1 MNKIYKL
8 KFDKRRNELV
18 VVSEITVGMGK
29 EKSTGHLADLTA
41 LSPFRKLLGTLTP
54 LAFLTGLVIS
64 LFPGMSLA
72 AGLPT
77 GGQVVGG
84 QGSIS
89 TSGNQ
94 MTIHQQTQNMA
105 TNWQSFNIGK
115 NNTVQFVQ
123 PDSSSVALNRVTGT
137 SGSQIMGTLKANG
150 QVFILNPNGVLFGK
164 DARVNVAGLVAST
177 KNINTADFMK
187 GQYTLSGEGNPGA
200 QVINQG
206 SLTTTKGGY
215 IVLAGERVSNSGSV
229 SAPSGKVMLAAGKT
243 VTLQLDNGGL
253 TSVSVDGS
261 VVNALVENRGLI
273 SATDGRVYLTAK
285 GQNMLLNT
293 VVNNSGTVE
302 AKGLASR
309 GGEIVLDGGDSGVVS
324 QSGQLLADSQTGQ
337 GGKITLEGQNIH
349 LAANSLT
356 SATGKAGGGEVFVG
370 GGWQGKDSRIKN
382 ASKVVMDKAA
392 SVDVSAT
399 DTGDGG
405 TAVLWSDDYT
415 NFRGTILARGGAQ
428 SGNGGQ
434 VETSSHNNLQA
445 FGAVDTSA
453 QSGHGGDWLLDPTDV
468 TIVSA
473 GDDITDNTNITE
485 TGKGTAQ
492 SLDTDTDHIFSPSA
506 SGAQILNTSIENQL
520 NNGTNV
526 TVRTSGTDTEGESGN
541 ITLNAAV
548 AKTNG
553 ADAALTLEADGNI
566 TINNNITSTAGKL
579 DISLLGAGSNTG
591 SVWVLNST
599 LNSNG
604 GNITLDQLDHKVS
617 TAEGTQINQNAL
629 GVKISNSTLN
639 TSGPGN
645 STGDITIRAY
655 NPGVNL
661 GANEYVN
668 TVRNGGALLEVSGN
682 SSLNSG
688 NITLSGEQSG
698 SVAQSLPVFINGA
711 TMTASG
717 DINISGKG
725 MNNARPAQIE
735 LRNTG
740 NVLTA
745 GNSITII
752 NDSVGNRGDV
762 LFSSSEGEGAILKA
776 REVSVKASHNV
787 TMVNATVASATNA
800 TLNADGNIT
809 LNGANV
815 TGNGNI
821 SLLGA
826 GNSTARIQ
834 VLNSTLNSNGG
845 DITLDQLNHSTTS
858 EDGTTVTSPNAMTVK
873 VSNSTLNTTN
883 TSTSAKGNISIRA
896 YNPNVNLSASAYNN
910 TVRNSGAMIEVS
922 GNSTL
927 TGDYVTL
934 HTDLT
939 GGNARGLPVYLNATN
954 ITADNDISLT
964 GRSQSV
970 TTTQTGADGTET
982 SVTASPDTV
991 QIELR
996 GAGNSLTSINGN
1008 ITIKNDG
1015 SSIADGVF
1023 LNGTAD
1029 AKVAL
1034 NAVNGTIILTGSSVN
1049 GTGVNV
1055 QNATLN
1061 ATKAVIRGNSTSDT
1075 TSGSG
1080 FSLTNVTLGSSL
1092 SDLTNVTLSSAG
1104 SGAGAINILDSSVVN
1119 SSNRDTLLNMTI
1131 ENLTSV
1137 NMDGTAIYNNATAW
1151 NKSYETETNPNA
1163 GWIFENTSV
1172 NASSADLKGVGFIN
1186 AAINISNGSLNIT
1199 NNGAA
1204 VLSDSNVTVS
1214 GGNISIVS
1222 GAGKADLTNATLNS
1236 SSGAVSV
1243 TAQNGDLTLGA
1254 GNISAANNITLNA
1267 AAGVVSIGAANLT
1280 SVNGGINING
1290 AAAGGGTGIAITGSS
1305 SDKANISAENG
1316 TVSLNGTS
1324 VSGSGLKL
1332 DNVVLNSANAAFTGS
1347 SSDSGTGFSL
1357 TNTTLQGNLADLNN
1371 VTLSSAGSGASVT
1384 NILDNTVV
1392 NTTNRDTL
1400 LNMSIE
1406 NMTQIDMNGDTAFN
1420 GTGAWEKDYGKA
1432 DNPYSGWIFNNTSIN
1447 ASSVNVAG
1455 VGFINSTLNISSGG
1469 LDIHNNGSVILTN
1482 NNVTVMN
1489 GSVNLS
1495 SANGSIALDSG
1506 NISASGNISIHGN
1519 ASVSASG
1526 TLLNGTDIN
1535 ISGIEGVSLV
1545 SANVSGGNISISTQ
1559 NGTVSVTGSDAQ
1571 NRTVLNATDNIT
1583 IDGNQSIS
1591 GSGYAVT
1598 LNQADLTSDNGSV
1611 SITGYNSGSGATGGV
1626 SLANV
1631 NITSMNGSGI
1641 TLNGTTTSTSE
1652 SARSGIMVNGGVNI
1666 TANSTNGIIYM
1677 DAKRNA
1683 LTNNNN
1689 YDYYHYGAMNWNG
1702 NNSVSAAEINLHG
1715 HDTVGAGI
1723 MFGDYTAYAYRGGY
1737 QVNITFTGNT
1747 TINGQGGLYGI
1758 LLSNKNSYS
1767 GTPSSLTFN
1776 NGNVELLAK
1785 GDKGIFANNIK
1796 AAYVPGAIPAEF
1808 KYVLNNATLNIVTT
1822 STNGGFGKS
1831 NINMAIQGDGNVSVT
1846 GHSSGSNAGVDT
1858 SILNTNS
1865 LNGSLA
1871 LTGSSASGI
1880 GVLVAP
1886 NKSYKDVTITG
1897 TSSTGN
1903 GVVIQNNVTISGGQ
1917 VNGTSGSASGRGAG
1931 VVVNG
1936 QTHEFTDIAIVGQS
1950 AGSGHGVTVN
1960 SISGENVAICG
1971 TSTGSGNGVQLNNSV
1986 ISGVDITGSADNGN
2000 GIGVAGSDVTL
2011 SGTTLSGSSDNGS
2024 GVVLNSAV
2032 SADNNTVVTGNSAS
2046 GSGVVVSAGVSGAV
2060 VNGTSEAGSGVVLD
2074 GGDVSNAILQGVS
2087 TTGSGVEIAGNVSLD
2102 DVSAEAVS
2110 GTSTEGNGLLLSDG
2124 ASVGITGFLTS
2135 EPVTAPVELGGSS
2148 VNGSGVATSGNVSI
2162 SGVVLNGSA
2171 TTDEGVGVTLG
2182 GNLTIADN
2190 ISGVNA
2196 SATGNGTALVLDNAT
2211 INASGYADNGDN
2223 FSIDATVTGDGTAI
2237 STTGE
2242 NTLTS
2247 VILNGT
2253 GTGNGSAVVINGTLS
2268 TDKDII
2274 ATSQGANGTGLE
2286 LSGGTLTGTAS
2297 DGSPVNITVN
2307 AGDTGTVVHVSD
2319 GDSELSNVNLTA
2331 GVNNG
2336 TTLDVSGNLTS
2347 NVDITVSTGNGT
2359 ALNFSGGSIQGAPDA
2374 TVTVNASATGDTGSA
2389 VKVEDGNTGALNS
2402 VILNASAT
2410 DGNAVSVG
2418 GTLNT
2423 EDADINTQ
2431 VNGNGTALHVNG
2443 GTIQSAGNTTV
2454 NATAAT
2460 GQSVVV
2466 NNGML
2471 NSEREG
2477 DLIVSAT
2484 TETDDPAVNISGN
2497 SGVTNSQISGQN
2509 NGSGSAVV
2517 ISGSLISDGGG
2528 EIIGQTVNGSAV
2540 EVMGD
2545 TTVSGIALTGSATGS
2560 GAGVT
2565 VSGENTTLTDT
2576 TVSGTTA
2583 DGTGVKVTGSLTSKG
2598 STTVNGNATGT
2609 GSGVDVSGDVTGGS
2623 INGSATG
2630 SGAGVTVSG
2639 ENTTLTDTTV
2649 SGTTADGTGVKVTG
2663 NLTSEGSTTV
2673 NGNATGT
2680 GSGVD
2685 VSGSVGG
2692 GQLSGSSVDGV
2703 GIRFN
2708 DTARL
2713 SGTTVSG
2720 SSQSGAGISSEG
2732 NVQLNNV
2739 QLNASSVS
2747 GPDLSISGSLSY
2759 DRGTNIEASTISG
2772 RDSMLSETAL
2782 PLPALRQGAVN
2793 ADISRMNQPELDG
2806 FHDAGTPAVP
2816 VKEYRAL
2823 PRNVNISICSSEGDC
2838 ESFSLSS
2845 SPKDKTHISRMDA
2858 LLSDGSRVKCEGGHC
2873 RYISA
2878 QSSEEK
2884 K

>member
-94 MTIHQQTQNMA
+94 MTIHQQTQNMT

-910 TVRNSGAMIEVS
+910 TVRNGGAMIEVS

-939 GGNARGLPVYLNATN
+939 GGNAGGLPVYLNATN

-964 GRSQSV
+964 GMSQSV

-982 SVTASPDTV
+982 SVTASPDTA

-1137 NMDGTAIYNNATAW
+1137 NMNGTAIYNNATAW

-1172 NASSADLKGVGFIN
+1172 NASSAELSGVGFIN

-1204 VLSDSNVTVS
+1204 VLSDSTVNVSS
-1214 GGNISIVS
+1214 GNVSIVS
-1222 GAGKADLTNATLNS
+1222 GAGKADLAKTNITAQGNITLTTPGQADLTNGTLNSSSGAVSVMAQGGDFLLGAGNISAVNDITLNASGKADLTNGTLNSSEGNISVSAVSTTSADGISLSDNGNISAANGTVTLQGSSATGAGVRVSNAAIYAQKAVISGNSSTGYGFSLTNVTLGSSLSDLTNVTLSSAGSGAGAINILDSSVVNSSNRDTLLNMTIGGMTTVDMSGTAIYENATQAWVQDYGNASAPNNGWIFSNTSVNAASADLKGVGFNHSNLTINNGSLNITNNASSSLADNNITVTNGSFSVLAKAGSLSLSGTNITANNISVQVNRGGVLLNGAVVSSAVGGVDVVAGLGDINLSTSGITANTDISLRAMSGGVDLTNATLNS

-1243 TAQNGDLTLGA
+1243 TAKDGDFLLGA

-1267 AAGVVSIGAANLT
+1267 S
-1280 SVNGGINING
+1280 
-1290 AAAGGGTGIAITGSS
+1290 
-1305 SDKANISAENG
+1305 
-1316 TVSLNGTS
+1316 
-1324 VSGSGLKL
+1324 
-1332 DNVVLNSANAAFTGS
+1332 
-1347 SSDSGTGFSL
+1347 
-1357 TNTTLQGNLADLNN
+1357 
-1371 VTLSSAGSGASVT
+1371 
-1384 NILDNTVV
+1384 
-1392 NTTNRDTL
+1392 
-1400 LNMSIE
+1400 
-1406 NMTQIDMNGDTAFN
+1406 
-1420 GTGAWEKDYGKA
+1420 GKA
-1432 DNPYSGWIFNNTSIN
+1432 D
-1447 ASSVNVAG
+1447 
-1455 VGFINSTLNISSGG
+1455 
-1469 LDIHNNGSVILTN
+1469 LTN
-1482 NNVTVMN
+1482 
-1489 GSVNLS
+1489 G
-1495 SANGSIALDSG
+1495 
-1506 NISASGNISIHGN
+1506 
-1519 ASVSASG
+1519 
-1526 TLLNGTDIN
+1526 
-1535 ISGIEGVSLV
+1535 
-1545 SANVSGGNISISTQ
+1545 
-1559 NGTVSVTGSDAQ
+1559 
-1571 NRTVLNATDNIT
+1571 
-1583 IDGNQSIS
+1583 
-1591 GSGYAVT
+1591 
-1598 LNQADLTSDNGSV
+1598 
-1611 SITGYNSGSGATGGV
+1611 
-1626 SLANV
+1626 
-1631 NITSMNGSGI
+1631 
-1641 TLNGTTTSTSE
+1641 
-1652 SARSGIMVNGGVNI
+1652 
-1666 TANSTNGIIYM
+1666 
-1677 DAKRNA
+1677 
-1683 LTNNNN
+1683 
-1689 YDYYHYGAMNWNG
+1689 
-1702 NNSVSAAEINLHG
+1702 
-1715 HDTVGAGI
+1715 
-1723 MFGDYTAYAYRGGY
+1723 
-1737 QVNITFTGNT
+1737 
-1747 TINGQGGLYGI
+1747 
-1758 LLSNKNSYS
+1758 
-1767 GTPSSLTFN
+1767 
-1776 NGNVELLAK
+1776 
-1785 GDKGIFANNIK
+1785 
-1796 AAYVPGAIPAEF
+1796 
-1808 KYVLNNATLNIVTT
+1808 
-1822 STNGGFGKS
+1822 
-1831 NINMAIQGDGNVSVT
+1831 
-1846 GHSSGSNAGVDT
+1846 
-1858 SILNTNS
+1858 
-1865 LNGSLA
+1865 
-1871 LTGSSASGI
+1871 
-1880 GVLVAP
+1880 
-1886 NKSYKDVTITG
+1886 
-1897 TSSTGN
+1897 
-1903 GVVIQNNVTISGGQ
+1903 
-1917 VNGTSGSASGRGAG
+1917 
-1931 VVVNG
+1931 
-1936 QTHEFTDIAIVGQS
+1936 
-1950 AGSGHGVTVN
+1950 
-1960 SISGENVAICG
+1960 
-1971 TSTGSGNGVQLNNSV
+1971 
-1986 ISGVDITGSADNGN
+1986 
-2000 GIGVAGSDVTL
+2000 
-2011 SGTTLSGSSDNGS
+2011 
-2024 GVVLNSAV
+2024 
-2032 SADNNTVVTGNSAS
+2032 
-2046 GSGVVVSAGVSGAV
+2046 
-2060 VNGTSEAGSGVVLD
+2060 
-2074 GGDVSNAILQGVS
+2074 
-2087 TTGSGVEIAGNVSLD
+2087 
-2102 DVSAEAVS
+2102 
-2110 GTSTEGNGLLLSDG
+2110 
-2124 ASVGITGFLTS
+2124 
-2135 EPVTAPVELGGSS
+2135 
-2148 VNGSGVATSGNVSI
+2148 
-2162 SGVVLNGSA
+2162 
-2171 TTDEGVGVTLG
+2171 
-2182 GNLTIADN
+2182 
-2190 ISGVNA
+2190 
-2196 SATGNGTALVLDNAT
+2196 
-2211 INASGYADNGDN
+2211 
-2223 FSIDATVTGDGTAI
+2223 
-2237 STTGE
+2237 
-2242 NTLTS
+2242 
-2247 VILNGT
+2247 
-2253 GTGNGSAVVINGTLS
+2253 
-2268 TDKDII
+2268 
-2274 ATSQGANGTGLE
+2274 
-2286 LSGGTLTGTAS
+2286 
-2297 DGSPVNITVN
+2297 
-2307 AGDTGTVVHVSD
+2307 
-2319 GDSELSNVNLTA
+2319 
-2331 GVNNG
+2331 
-2336 TTLDVSGNLTS
+2336 
-2347 NVDITVSTGNGT
+2347 
-2359 ALNFSGGSIQGAPDA
+2359 
-2374 TVTVNASATGDTGSA
+2374 
-2389 VKVEDGNTGALNS
+2389 
-2402 VILNASAT
+2402 
-2410 DGNAVSVG
+2410 
-2418 GTLNT
+2418 
-2423 EDADINTQ
+2423 
-2431 VNGNGTALHVNG
+2431 
-2443 GTIQSAGNTTV
+2443 
-2454 NATAAT
+2454 
-2460 GQSVVV
+2460 
-2466 NNGML
+2466 
-2471 NSEREG
+2471 
-2477 DLIVSAT
+2477 
-2484 TETDDPAVNISGN
+2484 
-2497 SGVTNSQISGQN
+2497 
-2509 NGSGSAVV
+2509 
-2517 ISGSLISDGGG
+2517 
-2528 EIIGQTVNGSAV
+2528 
-2540 EVMGD
+2540 
-2545 TTVSGIALTGSATGS
+2545 
-2560 GAGVT
+2560 
-2565 VSGENTTLTDT
+2565 
-2576 TVSGTTA
+2576 
-2583 DGTGVKVTGSLTSKG
+2583 
-2598 STTVNGNATGT
+2598 
-2609 GSGVDVSGDVTGGS
+2609 
-2623 INGSATG
+2623 
-2630 SGAGVTVSG
+2630 
-2639 ENTTLTDTTV
+2639 
-2649 SGTTADGTGVKVTG
+2649 
-2663 NLTSEGSTTV
+2663 
-2673 NGNATGT
+2673 
-2680 GSGVD
+2680 
-2685 VSGSVGG
+2685 
-2692 GQLSGSSVDGV
+2692 
-2703 GIRFN
+2703 
-2708 DTARL
+2708 
-2713 SGTTVSG
+2713 
-2720 SSQSGAGISSEG
+2720 
-2732 NVQLNNV
+2732 
-2739 QLNASSVS
+2739 
-2747 GPDLSISGSLSY
+2747 
-2759 DRGTNIEASTISG
+2759 
-2772 RDSMLSETAL
+2772 
-2782 PLPALRQGAVN
+2782 
-2793 ADISRMNQPELDG
+2793 
-2806 FHDAGTPAVP
+2806 
-2816 VKEYRAL
+2816 
-2823 PRNVNISICSSEGDC
+2823 
-2838 ESFSLSS
+2838 
-2845 SPKDKTHISRMDA
+2845 
-2858 LLSDGSRVKCEGGHC
+2858 
-2873 RYISA
+2873 
-2878 QSSEEK
+2878 
-2884 K
+2884 

>member
-1 MNKIYKL
+1 MNVTYSTL
-8 KFDKRRNELV
+8 NA
-18 VVSEITVGMGK
+18 SSAAIT
-29 EKSTGHLADLTA
+29 
-41 LSPFRKLLGTLTP
+41 
-54 LAFLTGLVIS
+54 
-64 LFPGMSLA
+64 
-72 AGLPT
+72 
-77 GGQVVGG
+77 
-84 QGSIS
+84 GS
-89 TSGNQ
+89 
-94 MTIHQQTQNMA
+94 
-105 TNWQSFNIGK
+105 
-115 NNTVQFVQ
+115 
-123 PDSSSVALNRVTGT
+123 
-137 SGSQIMGTLKANG
+137 
-150 QVFILNPNGVLFGK
+150 
-164 DARVNVAGLVAST
+164 
-177 KNINTADFMK
+177 
-187 GQYTLSGEGNPGA
+187 
-200 QVINQG
+200 
-206 SLTTTKGGY
+206 
-215 IVLAGERVSNSGSV
+215 SNSG
-229 SAPSGKVMLAAGKT
+229 T
-243 VTLQLDNGGL
+243 
-253 TSVSVDGS
+253 
-261 VVNALVENRGLI
+261 
-273 SATDGRVYLTAK
+273 
-285 GQNMLLNT
+285 
-293 VVNNSGTVE
+293 
-302 AKGLASR
+302 
-309 GGEIVLDGGDSGVVS
+309 
-324 QSGQLLADSQTGQ
+324 
-337 GGKITLEGQNIH
+337 
-349 LAANSLT
+349 
-356 SATGKAGGGEVFVG
+356 
-370 GGWQGKDSRIKN
+370 
-382 ASKVVMDKAA
+382 
-392 SVDVSAT
+392 
-399 DTGDGG
+399 
-405 TAVLWSDDYT
+405 
-415 NFRGTILARGGAQ
+415 
-428 SGNGGQ
+428 
-434 VETSSHNNLQA
+434 
-445 FGAVDTSA
+445 
-453 QSGHGGDWLLDPTDV
+453 
-468 TIVSA
+468 
-473 GDDITDNTNITE
+473 
-485 TGKGTAQ
+485 
-492 SLDTDTDHIFSPSA
+492 
-506 SGAQILNTSIENQL
+506 
-520 NNGTNV
+520 
-526 TVRTSGTDTEGESGN
+526 
-541 ITLNAAV
+541 
-548 AKTNG
+548 
-553 ADAALTLEADGNI
+553 
-566 TINNNITSTAGKL
+566 
-579 DISLLGAGSNTG
+579 
-591 SVWVLNST
+591 
-599 LNSNG
+599 
-604 GNITLDQLDHKVS
+604 
-617 TAEGTQINQNAL
+617 
-629 GVKISNSTLN
+629 
-639 TSGPGN
+639 
-645 STGDITIRAY
+645 
-655 NPGVNL
+655 
-661 GANEYVN
+661 
-668 TVRNGGALLEVSGN
+668 
-682 SSLNSG
+682 
-688 NITLSGEQSG
+688 
-698 SVAQSLPVFINGA
+698 
-711 TMTASG
+711 
-717 DINISGKG
+717 
-725 MNNARPAQIE
+725 
-735 LRNTG
+735 
-740 NVLTA
+740 
-745 GNSITII
+745 
-752 NDSVGNRGDV
+752 
-762 LFSSSEGEGAILKA
+762 
-776 REVSVKASHNV
+776 
-787 TMVNATVASATNA
+787 
-800 TLNADGNIT
+800 
-809 LNGANV
+809 
-815 TGNGNI
+815 
-821 SLLGA
+821 
-826 GNSTARIQ
+826 
-834 VLNSTLNSNGG
+834 
-845 DITLDQLNHSTTS
+845 
-858 EDGTTVTSPNAMTVK
+858 
-873 VSNSTLNTTN
+873 
-883 TSTSAKGNISIRA
+883 
-896 YNPNVNLSASAYNN
+896 
-910 TVRNSGAMIEVS
+910 
-922 GNSTL
+922 
-927 TGDYVTL
+927 
-934 HTDLT
+934 
-939 GGNARGLPVYLNATN
+939 
-954 ITADNDISLT
+954 
-964 GRSQSV
+964 
-970 TTTQTGADGTET
+970 
-982 SVTASPDTV
+982 
-991 QIELR
+991 
-996 GAGNSLTSINGN
+996 
-1008 ITIKNDG
+1008 
-1015 SSIADGVF
+1015 
-1023 LNGTAD
+1023 
-1029 AKVAL
+1029 
-1034 NAVNGTIILTGSSVN
+1034 
-1049 GTGVNV
+1049 
-1055 QNATLN
+1055 
-1061 ATKAVIRGNSTSDT
+1061 
-1075 TSGSG
+1075 G
-1080 FSLTNVTLGSSL
+1080 FSLTNVTLDGNL
-1092 SDLTNVTLSSAG
+1092 SDLANVTLSSAG
-1104 SGAGAINILDSSVVN
+1104 SGAGATNRLGRGVVN
-1119 SSNRDTLLNMTI
+1119 DTNRNTLLNMTI

-1137 NMDGTAIYNNATAW
+1137 DMNGTAIYNNASAAW
-1151 NKSYETETNPNA
+1151 DRSYETDANPNG

-1172 NASSADLKGVGFIN
+1172 NATSAELSGVGFIN
-1186 AAINISNGSLNIT
+1186 AAINITTGSLNIT

-1222 GAGKADLTNATLNS
+1222 GAGKADLTNTTLNS
-1236 SSGAVSV
+1236 TAGAVSV
-1243 TAQNGDLTLGA
+1243 TAKGGDFLLGA
-1254 GNISAANNITLNA
+1254 GNISAVNDITLNA

-1290 AAAGGGTGIAITGSS
+1290 VAAGGGTGIAITGSS

-1332 DNVVLNSANAAFTGS
+1332 DNVVLNAANAAFTGS
-1347 SSDSGTGFSL
+1347 SSYSGTGFSL

-1489 GSVNLS
+1489 GGVNLS

-1519 ASVSASG
+1519 ASVSASR
-1526 TLLNGTDIN
+1526 THLNGTDIN

-1559 NGTVSVTGSDAQ
+1559 NGTVSITGSNAQ

-1598 LNQADLTSDNGSV
+1598 LNQADLTSANGSV

-1626 SLANV
+1626 SLTNV
-1631 NITSMNGSGI
+1631 NITSTNGSGI
-1641 TLNGTTTSTSE
+1641 TVNGTTTSTSA
-1652 SARSGIMVNGGVNI
+1652 SALSGIMNNGGVNI
-1666 TANSTNGIIYM
+1666 TANSTNGVISM
-1677 DAKRNA
+1677 EGKRNA
-1683 LTNNNN
+1683 STKNN
-1689 YDYYHYGAMNWNG
+1689 DYNIHHYGAMNWNG
-1702 NNSVSAAEINLHG
+1702 NNTVSAAEINLHG

-1723 MFGDYTAYAYRGGY
+1723 MLGDYSYDPYAGGS
-1737 QVNITFTGNT
+1737 QVNISFTGNT
-1747 TINGQGGLYGI
+1747 TINAQGGAYGI
-1758 LLSNKNSYS
+1758 FMANKNSYS
-1767 GTPSSLTFN
+1767 SSPSSLTFN
-1776 NGNVELLAK
+1776 NGHNVLITK
-1785 GDKGIFANNIK
+1785 GQQGFYSTNST
-1796 AAYVPGAIPAEF
+1796 AAWLQNYVPNPFNYI
-1808 KYVLNNATLNIVTT
+1808 LNNASLNMENT
-1822 STNGGFGKS
+1822 STNGGFGKV
-1831 NINMAIQGDGNVSVT
+1831 NNCLTIQGQGNVSIT
-1846 GHSSGSNAGVDT
+1846 GKSSGSNAGVDT
-1858 SILNTNS
+1858 YILNTNS
-1865 LNGSLA
+1865 LCGSLA
-1871 LTGSSASGI
+1871 LTGSSESGA
-1880 GVLVAP
+1880 GVLIRA
-1886 NKSYKDVTITG
+1886 NNQYNDVTITG
-1897 TSSTGN
+1897 TSNTGN

-1917 VNGTSGSASGRGAG
+1917 VNGTSGSASGSGAG

-1936 QTHEFTDIAIVGQS
+1936 QTHGFTDVAIVGQS

-2032 SADNNTVVTGNSAS
+2032 SADNNTVVTGNSTS

-2319 GDSELSNVNLTA
+2319 GDSELSNVNLNA

-2410 DGNAVSVG
+2410 DGDAVSVG

-2517 ISGSLISDGGG
+2517 ISGSLTSDGGG

-2560 GAGVT
+2560 G
-2565 VSGENTTLTDT
+2565 
-2576 TVSGTTA
+2576 
-2583 DGTGVKVTGSLTSKG
+2583 
-2598 STTVNGNATGT
+2598 
-2609 GSGVDVSGDVTGGS
+2609 
-2623 INGSATG
+2623 
-2630 SGAGVTVSG
+2630 
-2639 ENTTLTDTTV
+2639 
-2649 SGTTADGTGVKVTG
+2649 
-2663 NLTSEGSTTV
+2663 
-2673 NGNATGT
+2673 
-2680 GSGVD
+2680 
-2685 VSGSVGG
+2685 
-2692 GQLSGSSVDGV
+2692 
-2703 GIRFN
+2703 
-2708 DTARL
+2708 
-2713 SGTTVSG
+2713 
-2720 SSQSGAGISSEG
+2720 
-2732 NVQLNNV
+2732 
-2739 QLNASSVS
+2739 
-2747 GPDLSISGSLSY
+2747 
-2759 DRGTNIEASTISG
+2759 
-2772 RDSMLSETAL
+2772 
-2782 PLPALRQGAVN
+2782 
-2793 ADISRMNQPELDG
+2793 
-2806 FHDAGTPAVP
+2806 
-2816 VKEYRAL
+2816 
-2823 PRNVNISICSSEGDC
+2823 
-2838 ESFSLSS
+2838 
-2845 SPKDKTHISRMDA
+2845 
-2858 LLSDGSRVKCEGGHC
+2858 
-2873 RYISA
+2873 
-2878 QSSEEK
+2878 
-2884 K
+2884 

>member
-762 LFSSSEGEGAILKA
+762 LFSSSKGEGAILKA

-858 EDGTTVTSPNAMTVK
+858 EDGTTVTSLNAMTVK

-883 TSTSAKGNISIRA
+883 TSASAKGNISIHA

-1131 ENLTSV
+1131 GGMTTVDMS
-1137 NMDGTAIYNNATAW
+1137 GTAIYENATQAW
-1151 NKSYETETNPNA
+1151 VQDYGNASAPNN
-1163 GWIFENTSV
+1163 GWIFSNTTV
-1172 NASSADLKGVGFIN
+1172 NAASADLKGVGFNHSNLTIN
-1186 AAINISNGSLNIT
+1186 NGSLNIT
-1199 NNGAA
+1199 NNASSSLAYNNITVTNGSFSVLAKAGSLSLSGTNITANNISVQVNRGGVLLNGAVVSSA
-1204 VLSDSNVTVS
+1204 VGGVDVVAGLGDINLSTSGITANTDISLRAMSGGVDLTNGTLNSSSGAVSVTAKD
-1214 GGNISIVS
+1214 GDFLLGAGNISAANNITLNAS
-1222 GAGKADLTNATLNS
+1222 GKADLTNGTLNS

-1254 GNISAANNITLNA
+1254 GNISANSTVGLNSGGNITLNGA
-1267 AAGVVSIGAANLT
+1267 NVTGNGNISLLGAGNSTARIQVLNSTLNSNGGDITLDQLNHSTTSEDGTTVTSLNAMTVKVSNSTLNTTNTSASAKGNISIHAYNPNVNLSASAYNNTVRNSGAMIEVSGNSTLTGDYVTLHTDLTGGNARGLPVYLNATNITADNDISITSNLSGATSTGMSAIELRHNNTLNATAGNITISNLRTDTGAGNGVFLNGSSAGAVSLTAGKDIILNGSVGGKGNGVQVTNATLNSSAGAITVSASTGNIVLGGTAKLTAVDNISIRALSGAVTGGKSEVSSTSGAINVSAGTGALTLGAVNYTAGTNLSLETTSGLLSVGSNASLQAAGDINLNGSATSGDAVSISGGTLSAAN
-1280 SVNGGINING
+1280 
-1290 AAAGGGTGIAITGSS
+1290 GSL
-1305 SDKANISAENG
+1305 N
-1316 TVSLNGTS
+1316 LNGTANNGAG
-1324 VSGSGLKL
+1324 VKVQ
-1332 DNVVLNSANAAFTGS
+1332 NATLNASSLAVNGS
-1347 SSDSGTGFSL
+1347 SQSGNGFSL
-1357 TNTTLQGNLADLNN
+1357 TN
-1371 VTLSSAGSGASVT
+1371 
-1384 NILDNTVV
+1384 
-1392 NTTNRDTL
+1392 
-1400 LNMSIE
+1400 
-1406 NMTQIDMNGDTAFN
+1406 
-1420 GTGAWEKDYGKA
+1420 
-1432 DNPYSGWIFNNTSIN
+1432 
-1447 ASSVNVAG
+1447 
-1455 VGFINSTLNISSGG
+1455 
-1469 LDIHNNGSVILTN
+1469 
-1482 NNVTVMN
+1482 
-1489 GSVNLS
+1489 
-1495 SANGSIALDSG
+1495 
-1506 NISASGNISIHGN
+1506 
-1519 ASVSASG
+1519 
-1526 TLLNGTDIN
+1526 
-1535 ISGIEGVSLV
+1535 
-1545 SANVSGGNISISTQ
+1545 
-1559 NGTVSVTGSDAQ
+1559 
-1571 NRTVLNATDNIT
+1571 
-1583 IDGNQSIS
+1583 
-1591 GSGYAVT
+1591 
-1598 LNQADLTSDNGSV
+1598 
-1611 SITGYNSGSGATGGV
+1611 
-1626 SLANV
+1626 
-1631 NITSMNGSGI
+1631 
-1641 TLNGTTTSTSE
+1641 
-1652 SARSGIMVNGGVNI
+1652 
-1666 TANSTNGIIYM
+1666 
-1677 DAKRNA
+1677 
-1683 LTNNNN
+1683 
-1689 YDYYHYGAMNWNG
+1689 
-1702 NNSVSAAEINLHG
+1702 
-1715 HDTVGAGI
+1715 
-1723 MFGDYTAYAYRGGY
+1723 
-1737 QVNITFTGNT
+1737 
-1747 TINGQGGLYGI
+1747 
-1758 LLSNKNSYS
+1758 
-1767 GTPSSLTFN
+1767 
-1776 NGNVELLAK
+1776 
-1785 GDKGIFANNIK
+1785 
-1796 AAYVPGAIPAEF
+1796 
-1808 KYVLNNATLNIVTT
+1808 
-1822 STNGGFGKS
+1822 
-1831 NINMAIQGDGNVSVT
+1831 
-1846 GHSSGSNAGVDT
+1846 
-1858 SILNTNS
+1858 
-1865 LNGSLA
+1865 
-1871 LTGSSASGI
+1871 
-1880 GVLVAP
+1880 
-1886 NKSYKDVTITG
+1886 
-1897 TSSTGN
+1897 
-1903 GVVIQNNVTISGGQ
+1903 
-1917 VNGTSGSASGRGAG
+1917 
-1931 VVVNG
+1931 
-1936 QTHEFTDIAIVGQS
+1936 
-1950 AGSGHGVTVN
+1950 
-1960 SISGENVAICG
+1960 
-1971 TSTGSGNGVQLNNSV
+1971 
-1986 ISGVDITGSADNGN
+1986 
-2000 GIGVAGSDVTL
+2000 
-2011 SGTTLSGSSDNGS
+2011 
-2024 GVVLNSAV
+2024 
-2032 SADNNTVVTGNSAS
+2032 
-2046 GSGVVVSAGVSGAV
+2046 
-2060 VNGTSEAGSGVVLD
+2060 
-2074 GGDVSNAILQGVS
+2074 
-2087 TTGSGVEIAGNVSLD
+2087 
-2102 DVSAEAVS
+2102 
-2110 GTSTEGNGLLLSDG
+2110 
-2124 ASVGITGFLTS
+2124 
-2135 EPVTAPVELGGSS
+2135 
-2148 VNGSGVATSGNVSI
+2148 
-2162 SGVVLNGSA
+2162 
-2171 TTDEGVGVTLG
+2171 VTLG
-2182 GNLTIADN
+2182 
-2190 ISGVNA
+2190 S
-2196 SATGNGTALVLDNAT
+2196 
-2211 INASGYADNGDN
+2211 
-2223 FSIDATVTGDGTAI
+2223 
-2237 STTGE
+2237 
-2242 NTLTS
+2242 
-2247 VILNGT
+2247 
-2253 GTGNGSAVVINGTLS
+2253 
-2268 TDKDII
+2268 
-2274 ATSQGANGTGLE
+2274 
-2286 LSGGTLTGTAS
+2286 
-2297 DGSPVNITVN
+2297 
-2307 AGDTGTVVHVSD
+2307 
-2319 GDSELSNVNLTA
+2319 
-2331 GVNNG
+2331 
-2336 TTLDVSGNLTS
+2336 
-2347 NVDITVSTGNGT
+2347 
-2359 ALNFSGGSIQGAPDA
+2359 
-2374 TVTVNASATGDTGSA
+2374 
-2389 VKVEDGNTGALNS
+2389 
-2402 VILNASAT
+2402 
-2410 DGNAVSVG
+2410 
-2418 GTLNT
+2418 
-2423 EDADINTQ
+2423 
-2431 VNGNGTALHVNG
+2431 
-2443 GTIQSAGNTTV
+2443 
-2454 NATAAT
+2454 
-2460 GQSVVV
+2460 
-2466 NNGML
+2466 
-2471 NSEREG
+2471 
-2477 DLIVSAT
+2477 
-2484 TETDDPAVNISGN
+2484 
-2497 SGVTNSQISGQN
+2497 
-2509 NGSGSAVV
+2509 
-2517 ISGSLISDGGG
+2517 
-2528 EIIGQTVNGSAV
+2528 
-2540 EVMGD
+2540 
-2545 TTVSGIALTGSATGS
+2545 
-2560 GAGVT
+2560 
-2565 VSGENTTLTDT
+2565 
-2576 TVSGTTA
+2576 
-2583 DGTGVKVTGSLTSKG
+2583 
-2598 STTVNGNATGT
+2598 
-2609 GSGVDVSGDVTGGS
+2609 
-2623 INGSATG
+2623 
-2630 SGAGVTVSG
+2630 
-2639 ENTTLTDTTV
+2639 
-2649 SGTTADGTGVKVTG
+2649 
-2663 NLTSEGSTTV
+2663 
-2673 NGNATGT
+2673 
-2680 GSGVD
+2680 
-2685 VSGSVGG
+2685 
-2692 GQLSGSSVDGV
+2692 
-2703 GIRFN
+2703 
-2708 DTARL
+2708 
-2713 SGTTVSG
+2713 
-2720 SSQSGAGISSEG
+2720 
-2732 NVQLNNV
+2732 
-2739 QLNASSVS
+2739 
-2747 GPDLSISGSLSY
+2747 
-2759 DRGTNIEASTISG
+2759 
-2772 RDSMLSETAL
+2772 
-2782 PLPALRQGAVN
+2782 
-2793 ADISRMNQPELDG
+2793 
-2806 FHDAGTPAVP
+2806 
-2816 VKEYRAL
+2816 
-2823 PRNVNISICSSEGDC
+2823 
-2838 ESFSLSS
+2838 
-2845 SPKDKTHISRMDA
+2845 
-2858 LLSDGSRVKCEGGHC
+2858 
-2873 RYISA
+2873 
-2878 QSSEEK
+2878 
-2884 K
+2884 

>member
-520 NNGTNV
+520 NNGTNI

-800 TLNADGNIT
+800 TLNADGNITLNGANVTGNGNISLLGAGNSTARIQVLNSTLNSNGGDITLDQLNHNIT

-1137 NMDGTAIYNNATAW
+1137 NMD
-1151 NKSYETETNPNA
+1151 
-1163 GWIFENTSV
+1163 
-1172 NASSADLKGVGFIN
+1172 
-1186 AAINISNGSLNIT
+1186 
-1199 NNGAA
+1199 
-1204 VLSDSNVTVS
+1204 
-1214 GGNISIVS
+1214 
-1222 GAGKADLTNATLNS
+1222 
-1236 SSGAVSV
+1236 
-1243 TAQNGDLTLGA
+1243 
-1254 GNISAANNITLNA
+1254 
-1267 AAGVVSIGAANLT
+1267 
-1280 SVNGGINING
+1280 
-1290 AAAGGGTGIAITGSS
+1290 
-1305 SDKANISAENG
+1305 
-1316 TVSLNGTS
+1316 
-1324 VSGSGLKL
+1324 
-1332 DNVVLNSANAAFTGS
+1332 
-1347 SSDSGTGFSL
+1347 
-1357 TNTTLQGNLADLNN
+1357 
-1371 VTLSSAGSGASVT
+1371 
-1384 NILDNTVV
+1384 
-1392 NTTNRDTL
+1392 
-1400 LNMSIE
+1400 
-1406 NMTQIDMNGDTAFN
+1406 
-1420 GTGAWEKDYGKA
+1420 
-1432 DNPYSGWIFNNTSIN
+1432 
-1447 ASSVNVAG
+1447 
-1455 VGFINSTLNISSGG
+1455 
-1469 LDIHNNGSVILTN
+1469 
-1482 NNVTVMN
+1482 
-1489 GSVNLS
+1489 
-1495 SANGSIALDSG
+1495 
-1506 NISASGNISIHGN
+1506 
-1519 ASVSASG
+1519 
-1526 TLLNGTDIN
+1526 
-1535 ISGIEGVSLV
+1535 
-1545 SANVSGGNISISTQ
+1545 
-1559 NGTVSVTGSDAQ
+1559 
-1571 NRTVLNATDNIT
+1571 
-1583 IDGNQSIS
+1583 
-1591 GSGYAVT
+1591 
-1598 LNQADLTSDNGSV
+1598 
-1611 SITGYNSGSGATGGV
+1611 
-1626 SLANV
+1626 
-1631 NITSMNGSGI
+1631 
-1641 TLNGTTTSTSE
+1641 
-1652 SARSGIMVNGGVNI
+1652 
-1666 TANSTNGIIYM
+1666 
-1677 DAKRNA
+1677 
-1683 LTNNNN
+1683 
-1689 YDYYHYGAMNWNG
+1689 
-1702 NNSVSAAEINLHG
+1702 
-1715 HDTVGAGI
+1715 
-1723 MFGDYTAYAYRGGY
+1723 
-1737 QVNITFTGNT
+1737 
-1747 TINGQGGLYGI
+1747 
-1758 LLSNKNSYS
+1758 
-1767 GTPSSLTFN
+1767 
-1776 NGNVELLAK
+1776 
-1785 GDKGIFANNIK
+1785 
-1796 AAYVPGAIPAEF
+1796 
-1808 KYVLNNATLNIVTT
+1808 
-1822 STNGGFGKS
+1822 
-1831 NINMAIQGDGNVSVT
+1831 
-1846 GHSSGSNAGVDT
+1846 
-1858 SILNTNS
+1858 
-1865 LNGSLA
+1865 
-1871 LTGSSASGI
+1871 
-1880 GVLVAP
+1880 
-1886 NKSYKDVTITG
+1886 
-1897 TSSTGN
+1897 
-1903 GVVIQNNVTISGGQ
+1903 
-1917 VNGTSGSASGRGAG
+1917 
-1931 VVVNG
+1931 
-1936 QTHEFTDIAIVGQS
+1936 
-1950 AGSGHGVTVN
+1950 
-1960 SISGENVAICG
+1960 
-1971 TSTGSGNGVQLNNSV
+1971 
-1986 ISGVDITGSADNGN
+1986 
-2000 GIGVAGSDVTL
+2000 
-2011 SGTTLSGSSDNGS
+2011 
-2024 GVVLNSAV
+2024 
-2032 SADNNTVVTGNSAS
+2032 
-2046 GSGVVVSAGVSGAV
+2046 
-2060 VNGTSEAGSGVVLD
+2060 
-2074 GGDVSNAILQGVS
+2074 
-2087 TTGSGVEIAGNVSLD
+2087 
-2102 DVSAEAVS
+2102 
-2110 GTSTEGNGLLLSDG
+2110 
-2124 ASVGITGFLTS
+2124 
-2135 EPVTAPVELGGSS
+2135 
-2148 VNGSGVATSGNVSI
+2148 
-2162 SGVVLNGSA
+2162 
-2171 TTDEGVGVTLG
+2171 
-2182 GNLTIADN
+2182 
-2190 ISGVNA
+2190 
-2196 SATGNGTALVLDNAT
+2196 
-2211 INASGYADNGDN
+2211 
-2223 FSIDATVTGDGTAI
+2223 
-2237 STTGE
+2237 
-2242 NTLTS
+2242 
-2247 VILNGT
+2247 
-2253 GTGNGSAVVINGTLS
+2253 
-2268 TDKDII
+2268 
-2274 ATSQGANGTGLE
+2274 
-2286 LSGGTLTGTAS
+2286 
-2297 DGSPVNITVN
+2297 
-2307 AGDTGTVVHVSD
+2307 
-2319 GDSELSNVNLTA
+2319 
-2331 GVNNG
+2331 
-2336 TTLDVSGNLTS
+2336 
-2347 NVDITVSTGNGT
+2347 
-2359 ALNFSGGSIQGAPDA
+2359 
-2374 TVTVNASATGDTGSA
+2374 
-2389 VKVEDGNTGALNS
+2389 
-2402 VILNASAT
+2402 
-2410 DGNAVSVG
+2410 
-2418 GTLNT
+2418 
-2423 EDADINTQ
+2423 
-2431 VNGNGTALHVNG
+2431 
-2443 GTIQSAGNTTV
+2443 
-2454 NATAAT
+2454 
-2460 GQSVVV
+2460 
-2466 NNGML
+2466 
-2471 NSEREG
+2471 
-2477 DLIVSAT
+2477 
-2484 TETDDPAVNISGN
+2484 
-2497 SGVTNSQISGQN
+2497 
-2509 NGSGSAVV
+2509 
-2517 ISGSLISDGGG
+2517 
-2528 EIIGQTVNGSAV
+2528 
-2540 EVMGD
+2540 
-2545 TTVSGIALTGSATGS
+2545 
-2560 GAGVT
+2560 
-2565 VSGENTTLTDT
+2565 
-2576 TVSGTTA
+2576 
-2583 DGTGVKVTGSLTSKG
+2583 
-2598 STTVNGNATGT
+2598 
-2609 GSGVDVSGDVTGGS
+2609 
-2623 INGSATG
+2623 
-2630 SGAGVTVSG
+2630 
-2639 ENTTLTDTTV
+2639 
-2649 SGTTADGTGVKVTG
+2649 
-2663 NLTSEGSTTV
+2663 
-2673 NGNATGT
+2673 
-2680 GSGVD
+2680 
-2685 VSGSVGG
+2685 
-2692 GQLSGSSVDGV
+2692 
-2703 GIRFN
+2703 
-2708 DTARL
+2708 
-2713 SGTTVSG
+2713 
-2720 SSQSGAGISSEG
+2720 
-2732 NVQLNNV
+2732 
-2739 QLNASSVS
+2739 
-2747 GPDLSISGSLSY
+2747 
-2759 DRGTNIEASTISG
+2759 
-2772 RDSMLSETAL
+2772 
-2782 PLPALRQGAVN
+2782 
-2793 ADISRMNQPELDG
+2793 
-2806 FHDAGTPAVP
+2806 
-2816 VKEYRAL
+2816 
-2823 PRNVNISICSSEGDC
+2823 
-2838 ESFSLSS
+2838 
-2845 SPKDKTHISRMDA
+2845 
-2858 LLSDGSRVKCEGGHC
+2858 
-2873 RYISA
+2873 
-2878 QSSEEK
+2878 
-2884 K
+2884 

>member
-698 SVAQSLPVFINGA
+698 RVAQSLPVFINGA

-787 TMVNATVASATNA
+787 TMVNATVESATNA

-809 LNGANV
+809 LNAANV

-858 EDGTTVTSPNAMTVK
+858 EDGSTVTSPNAMTVK

-883 TSTSAKGNISIRA
+883 TSASDKGNISIRA

-910 TVRNSGAMIEVS
+910 TVRNGGAMIEVS

-954 ITADNDISLT
+954 ITADNNISLT
-964 GRSQSV
+964 GMSQSV
-970 TTTQTGADGTET
+970 TTTQTGANGTET
-982 SVTASPDTV
+982 SVTASPDTA

-1119 SSNRDTLLNMTI
+1119 PSNRDTLLNMTI

-1137 NMDGTAIYNNATAW
+1137 DMDGTAIYNNATAW

-1204 VLSDSNVTVS
+1204 VLSNSTVNVS
-1214 GGNISIVS
+1214 SGNISIVS
-1222 GAGKADLTNATLNS
+1222 GAGKADLAKTNITAQGNITLTTPGQADLTNATLNS
-1236 SSGAVSV
+1236 SSGAVNV
-1243 TAQNGDLTLGA
+1243 TAQGGDFLLGAGSISAVNNITLNASGKADLTNGTLSSSSGAVNVTAQGGDFLLGAGSISAVNNITLDASGKADLTNATLSSSAGEVNVTAQGGDFLLGAGSISAVNNITLNASGKADLNGGTLNSSSGAVSVMAQGGDFLLGA
-1254 GNISAANNITLNA
+1254 GNISAANDITLNA
-1267 AAGVVSIGAANLT
+1267 SGKADL
-1280 SVNGGINING
+1280 NGGTLNSSEGNISVSAVSTTSADGISLSDNG
-1290 AAAGGGTGIAITGSS
+1290 
-1305 SDKANISAENG
+1305 NISAANG
-1316 TVSLNGTS
+1316 TVTLQGSSATGAGVR
-1324 VSGSGLKL
+1324 VS
-1332 DNVVLNSANAAFTGS
+1332 NAAIYAQKAVISGNSSTGY
-1347 SSDSGTGFSL
+1347 GFSL
-1357 TNTTLQGNLADLNN
+1357 TNVTLGSNLSDLTN
-1371 VTLSSAGSGASVT
+1371 VTLSSAGSGAGAI
-1384 NILDNTVV
+1384 NILDSSVV
-1392 NTTNRDTL
+1392 NSSNRDTL
-1400 LNMSIE
+1400 LNMTIGGMTTVDMSGTAIYE
-1406 NMTQIDMNGDTAFN
+1406 NATQ
-1420 GTGAWEKDYGKA
+1420 AWVQDYGNA
-1432 DNPYSGWIFNNTSIN
+1432 SAPNNGWIFS
-1447 ASSVNVAG
+1447 
-1455 VGFINSTLNISSGG
+1455 
-1469 LDIHNNGSVILTN
+1469 
-1482 NNVTVMN
+1482 
-1489 GSVNLS
+1489 
-1495 SANGSIALDSG
+1495 
-1506 NISASGNISIHGN
+1506 
-1519 ASVSASG
+1519 
-1526 TLLNGTDIN
+1526 
-1535 ISGIEGVSLV
+1535 
-1545 SANVSGGNISISTQ
+1545 
-1559 NGTVSVTGSDAQ
+1559 
-1571 NRTVLNATDNIT
+1571 
-1583 IDGNQSIS
+1583 
-1591 GSGYAVT
+1591 
-1598 LNQADLTSDNGSV
+1598 
-1611 SITGYNSGSGATGGV
+1611 
-1626 SLANV
+1626 
-1631 NITSMNGSGI
+1631 
-1641 TLNGTTTSTSE
+1641 
-1652 SARSGIMVNGGVNI
+1652 
-1666 TANSTNGIIYM
+1666 
-1677 DAKRNA
+1677 
-1683 LTNNNN
+1683 
-1689 YDYYHYGAMNWNG
+1689 
-1702 NNSVSAAEINLHG
+1702 
-1715 HDTVGAGI
+1715 
-1723 MFGDYTAYAYRGGY
+1723 
-1737 QVNITFTGNT
+1737 
-1747 TINGQGGLYGI
+1747 
-1758 LLSNKNSYS
+1758 
-1767 GTPSSLTFN
+1767 
-1776 NGNVELLAK
+1776 
-1785 GDKGIFANNIK
+1785 
-1796 AAYVPGAIPAEF
+1796 
-1808 KYVLNNATLNIVTT
+1808 
-1822 STNGGFGKS
+1822 
-1831 NINMAIQGDGNVSVT
+1831 
-1846 GHSSGSNAGVDT
+1846 
-1858 SILNTNS
+1858 
-1865 LNGSLA
+1865 
-1871 LTGSSASGI
+1871 
-1880 GVLVAP
+1880 
-1886 NKSYKDVTITG
+1886 
-1897 TSSTGN
+1897 
-1903 GVVIQNNVTISGGQ
+1903 
-1917 VNGTSGSASGRGAG
+1917 
-1931 VVVNG
+1931 
-1936 QTHEFTDIAIVGQS
+1936 
-1950 AGSGHGVTVN
+1950 
-1960 SISGENVAICG
+1960 
-1971 TSTGSGNGVQLNNSV
+1971 
-1986 ISGVDITGSADNGN
+1986 
-2000 GIGVAGSDVTL
+2000 
-2011 SGTTLSGSSDNGS
+2011 
-2024 GVVLNSAV
+2024 
-2032 SADNNTVVTGNSAS
+2032 
-2046 GSGVVVSAGVSGAV
+2046 
-2060 VNGTSEAGSGVVLD
+2060 
-2074 GGDVSNAILQGVS
+2074 
-2087 TTGSGVEIAGNVSLD
+2087 
-2102 DVSAEAVS
+2102 
-2110 GTSTEGNGLLLSDG
+2110 
-2124 ASVGITGFLTS
+2124 
-2135 EPVTAPVELGGSS
+2135 
-2148 VNGSGVATSGNVSI
+2148 
-2162 SGVVLNGSA
+2162 
-2171 TTDEGVGVTLG
+2171 
-2182 GNLTIADN
+2182 
-2190 ISGVNA
+2190 
-2196 SATGNGTALVLDNAT
+2196 
-2211 INASGYADNGDN
+2211 
-2223 FSIDATVTGDGTAI
+2223 
-2237 STTGE
+2237 
-2242 NTLTS
+2242 
-2247 VILNGT
+2247 
-2253 GTGNGSAVVINGTLS
+2253 
-2268 TDKDII
+2268 
-2274 ATSQGANGTGLE
+2274 
-2286 LSGGTLTGTAS
+2286 
-2297 DGSPVNITVN
+2297 
-2307 AGDTGTVVHVSD
+2307 
-2319 GDSELSNVNLTA
+2319 
-2331 GVNNG
+2331 
-2336 TTLDVSGNLTS
+2336 
-2347 NVDITVSTGNGT
+2347 
-2359 ALNFSGGSIQGAPDA
+2359 
-2374 TVTVNASATGDTGSA
+2374 
-2389 VKVEDGNTGALNS
+2389 
-2402 VILNASAT
+2402 
-2410 DGNAVSVG
+2410 
-2418 GTLNT
+2418 
-2423 EDADINTQ
+2423 
-2431 VNGNGTALHVNG
+2431 
-2443 GTIQSAGNTTV
+2443 NTTV
-2454 NATAAT
+2454 NAASA
-2460 GQSVVV
+2460 
-2466 NNGML
+2466 
-2471 NSEREG
+2471 
-2477 DLIVSAT
+2477 DLK
-2484 TETDDPAVNISGN
+2484 
-2497 SGVTNSQISGQN
+2497 GVGFNHSNLTIN
-2509 NGSGSAVV
+2509 NGSLNITNNASSSLANNNITVTNGSFSVLAKAGSLSLSGTNITANNISVQVNRGGVLLNGAVVTSAV
-2517 ISGSLISDGGG
+2517 G
-2528 EIIGQTVNGSAV
+2528 
-2540 EVMGD
+2540 
-2545 TTVSGIALTGSATGS
+2545 
-2560 GAGVT
+2560 
-2565 VSGENTTLTDT
+2565 
-2576 TVSGTTA
+2576 
-2583 DGTGVKVTGSLTSKG
+2583 
-2598 STTVNGNATGT
+2598 
-2609 GSGVDVSGDVTGGS
+2609 GVDVVAGLGDINLSTSGITANTDISLRAMSGGVDLT
-2623 INGSATG
+2623 NGTLNSS
-2630 SGAGVTVSG
+2630 SGAV
-2639 ENTTLTDTTV
+2639 
-2649 SGTTADGTGVKVTG
+2649 
-2663 NLTSEGSTTV
+2663 
-2673 NGNATGT
+2673 
-2680 GSGVD
+2680 
-2685 VSGSVGG
+2685 
-2692 GQLSGSSVDGV
+2692 
-2703 GIRFN
+2703 
-2708 DTARL
+2708 
-2713 SGTTVSG
+2713 
-2720 SSQSGAGISSEG
+2720 
-2732 NVQLNNV
+2732 
-2739 QLNASSVS
+2739 
-2747 GPDLSISGSLSY
+2747 
-2759 DRGTNIEASTISG
+2759 
-2772 RDSMLSETAL
+2772 
-2782 PLPALRQGAVN
+2782 
-2793 ADISRMNQPELDG
+2793 
-2806 FHDAGTPAVP
+2806 
-2816 VKEYRAL
+2816 
-2823 PRNVNISICSSEGDC
+2823 
-2838 ESFSLSS
+2838 
-2845 SPKDKTHISRMDA
+2845 
-2858 LLSDGSRVKCEGGHC
+2858 
-2873 RYISA
+2873 
-2878 QSSEEK
+2878 
-2884 K
+2884 

>member
-123 PDSSSVALNRVTGT
+123 PDSSSVALNRVTGA

-356 SATGKAGGGEVFVG
+356 SATGKTGGGEVFVG

-392 SVDVSAT
+392 TVDVSAT
-399 DTGDGG
+399 DIGDGG

-445 FGAVDTSA
+445 FGAVDASA

-473 GDDITDNTNITE
+473 GDDIANNTNITE
-485 TGKGTAQ
+485 TGKGTTQ
-492 SLDTDTDHIFSPSA
+492 SLDTDTDRIFSPSA

-541 ITLNAAV
+541 ITVNANITKSTGGGTAS
-548 AKTNG
+548 
-553 ADAALTLEADGNI
+553 LTLLADNNISTANGTSIGATSGKLNLNLLAGNMTNNASISLGRNINISLNGGDFLAGAGNVDNNISLTYKNNGKIDAGNVTLNVSRGLSGYAYSVIAANDLMINGPVSGSTGWGVTLNFSAGGLLTMNSTGGISLSATDTANDGGKVVISGNKGVRLDASTGDILLKAASVETNSVTLNSSAGAVNVTAQGGNLTLGAGNISANSTVALNSGGNI
-566 TINNNITSTAGKL
+566 TLDGANVTGHG
-579 DISLLGAGSNTG
+579 DISLLGAG
-591 SVWVLNST
+591 
-599 LNSNG
+599 
-604 GNITLDQLDHKVS
+604 
-617 TAEGTQINQNAL
+617 
-629 GVKISNSTLN
+629 
-639 TSGPGN
+639 
-645 STGDITIRAY
+645 
-655 NPGVNL
+655 
-661 GANEYVN
+661 
-668 TVRNGGALLEVSGN
+668 
-682 SSLNSG
+682 
-688 NITLSGEQSG
+688 
-698 SVAQSLPVFINGA
+698 
-711 TMTASG
+711 
-717 DINISGKG
+717 
-725 MNNARPAQIE
+725 
-735 LRNTG
+735 
-740 NVLTA
+740 
-745 GNSITII
+745 
-752 NDSVGNRGDV
+752 NR
-762 LFSSSEGEGAILKA
+762 
-776 REVSVKASHNV
+776 
-787 TMVNATVASATNA
+787 
-800 TLNADGNIT
+800 
-809 LNGANV
+809 
-815 TGNGNI
+815 
-821 SLLGA
+821 
-826 GNSTARIQ
+826 TARIQ
-834 VLNSTLNSNGG
+834 VLNSTLTSNGG
-845 DITLDQLNHSTTS
+845 NITLDRLSTKDAESNAATN
-858 EDGTTVTSPNAMTVK
+858 PNAMTVK
-873 VSNSTLNTTN
+873 VSNSTLNATN
-883 TSTSAKGNISIRA
+883 ATSDGTKGNISISA

-910 TVRNSGAMIEVS
+910 TVRNGGSMIEVS

-927 TGDYVTL
+927 TGNNVTL
-934 HTDLT
+934 HTELQ
-939 GGNARGLPVYLNATN
+939 GGNAAGLPVYLNRVN
-954 ITADNDISLT
+954 ITADGDISLT
-964 GRSQSV
+964 GMSQQV
-970 TTTQTGADGTET
+970 TTIQTGEDGEET
-982 SVTASPDTV
+982 TVTTSPDTA

-996 GAGNSLTSINGN
+996 GANNTLTSANGN
-1008 ITIKNDG
+1008 ITIENNG
-1015 SSIADGVF
+1015 SSKLDGVF
-1023 LNGTAD
+1023 LNGTSD

-1034 NAVNGTIILTGSSVN
+1034 NAVNGTIILAGSSVN

-1055 QNATLN
+1055 QNTTLN

-1080 FSLTNVTLGSSL
+1080 FSLTNVTLGDNL
-1092 SDLTNVTLSSAG
+1092 SDLTNVTLSSNG
-1104 SGAGAINILDSSVVN
+1104 SGAGATNILDSSVVN
-1119 SSNRDTLLNMTI
+1119 NSNRDTLLNMTI

-1137 NMDGTAIYNNATAW
+1137 NMNGTAIYNNTSAAW
-1151 NKSYETETNPNA
+1151 DKSYETADNPNA

-1172 NASSADLKGVGFIN
+1172 NATSANLSGVGFIN
-1186 AAINISNGSLNIT
+1186 AAINITSGSLNIT

-1204 VLSDSNVTVS
+1204 VLSNSTVNVSS
-1214 GGNISIVS
+1214 GNVSIVS
-1222 GAGKADLTNATLNS
+1222 GAGQADLAKTNITAQGNITLTTPGQADLTNATLNS
-1236 SSGAVSV
+1236 SAGAVNV
-1243 TAQNGDLTLGA
+1243 TAQGGNLTLGA
-1254 GNISAANNITLNA
+1254 GNISAQTDITLNA

-1290 AAAGGGTGIAITGSS
+1290 VAAGGGTGIAITGSS
-1305 SDKANISAENG
+1305 SDKANISAVNG
-1316 TVSLNGTS
+1316 TVSLSGTS

-1332 DNVVLNSANAAFTGS
+1332 DNVVLNAANAAFTGS

-1420 GTGAWEKDYGKA
+1420 GTGAWERGYGKA
-1432 DNPYSGWIFNNTSIN
+1432 DNPYSGWIFNNTTIN

-1455 VGFINSTLNISSGG
+1455 VGFINSTLNITSGG

-1482 NNVTVMN
+1482 NTVNVTGN
-1489 GSVNLS
+1489 VNLTS
-1495 SANGSIALDSG
+1495 RDG
-1506 NISASGNISIHGN
+1506 NITLSGGNITASSGNISINGN
-1519 ASVSASG
+1519 KSVSVSK
-1526 TLLNGTDIN
+1526 THLNGTDVN
-1535 ISGIEGVSLV
+1535 IRGNTGVSLV
-1545 SANVSGGNISISTQ
+1545 SADVSGQDISISTQ
-1559 NGTVSVTGSDAQ
+1559 NGTVSITGAKASE
-1571 NRTVLNATDNIT
+1571 RSELNATDNIT
-1583 IDGNQSIS
+1583 IAGNQSIS

-1598 LNQADLTSDNGSV
+1598 LNQADLTSNNGSV

-1626 SLANV
+1626 SLTNV
-1631 NITSMNGSGI
+1631 NITSTNGLGI
-1641 TLNGTTTSTSE
+1641 TVNGTTTSTSA
-1652 SARSGIMVNGGVNI
+1652 SARSGIMNNGGVNI
-1666 TANSTNGIIYM
+1666 TANSSHGVISM
-1677 DAKRNA
+1677 EAKRNA
-1683 LTNNNN
+1683 PTRNN
-1689 YDYYHYGAMNWNG
+1689 DYNLHHYGAMNWNG
-1702 NNSVSAAEINLHG
+1702 NNTVSAADINLYG

-1723 MFGDYTAYAYRGGY
+1723 MFGDYTYKAYEGGS
-1737 QVNITFTGNT
+1737 QVNMTFTGNT
-1747 TINGQGGLYGI
+1747 TIKGQGGAYGI
-1758 LLSNKNSYS
+1758 FMANRNSYS
-1767 GTPSSLTFN
+1767 SHPSSLTFN
-1776 NGNVELLAK
+1776 NGDSILIAT
-1785 GDKGIFANNIK
+1785 GQQGIYSTNSTSAYLNN
-1796 AAYVPGAIPAEF
+1796 YVPNPFNYI
-1808 KYVLNNATLNIVTT
+1808 LNNASLNIENT
-1822 STNGGFGKS
+1822 STNGGFGKV
-1831 NINMAIQGDGNVSVT
+1831 NNCLTIQGLGDVSIT
-1846 GHSSGSNAGVDT
+1846 GHSSGTNAGVDT
-1858 SILNTNS
+1858 NILNTNS
-1865 LNGSLA
+1865 LCGSLS
-1871 LTGSSASGI
+1871 LTGSSERGA
-1880 GVLVAP
+1880 GVLIRE
-1886 NKSYKDVTITG
+1886 NKSYNNVTITG
-1897 TSSTGN
+1897 TSGTGN

-1917 VNGTSGSASGRGAG
+1917 VNGTSGSVSGGGAG

-1936 QTHEFTDIAIVGQS
+1936 QTHGFTNVAIVGQS
-1950 AGSGHGVTVN
+1950 AGSGHGVAVN
-1960 SISGENVAICG
+1960 SISGENVTICG

-2000 GIGVAGSDVTL
+2000 GIGVAGNDVTL

-2032 SADNNTVVTGNSAS
+2032 STDNNTVVTGNSAS

-2135 EPVTAPVELGGSS
+2135 DPVTAPVELGGSS

-2211 INASGYADNGDN
+2211 INASGYGDN

-2247 VILNGT
+2247 VVLNGT

-2268 TDKDII
+2268 TDKEII
-2274 ATSQGANGTGLE
+2274 ATSLGANGTGLE

-2297 DGSPVNITVN
+2297 DGSPVNITVK

-2319 GDSELSNVNLTA
+2319 GDSELSNVNLNA

-2359 ALNFSGGSIQGAPDA
+2359 ALNFSGGSIQGTDEAI
-2374 TVTVNASATGDTGSA
+2374 VNVNASATGDSGSA
-2389 VKVEDGNTGALNS
+2389 VKVEEGQTGGLNNVNLS
-2402 VILNASAT
+2402 ASAT
-2410 DGNAVSVG
+2410 AGDAVSVA

-2423 EDADINTQ
+2423 EDADITTQ
-2431 VNGNGTALHVNG
+2431 VSGNGTALNVNG

-2466 NNGML
+2466 NNGTL
-2471 NSEREG
+2471 NGDSEG
-2477 DLIVSAT
+2477 DLTVSAT
-2484 TETDDPAVNISGN
+2484 TETGDPAVNISGN
-2497 SGVTNSQISGQN
+2497 SEVTNSQISGQN

-2517 ISGSLISDGGG
+2517 ISGTLTSDGGG
-2528 EIIGQTVNGSAV
+2528 EITGQTVNGSAV
-2540 EVMGD
+2540 EVMEN
-2545 TTVSGIALTGSATGS
+2545 TSATGITLTGNSTGS

-2565 VSGENTTLTDT
+2565 IGGENTTLTNT
-2576 TVSGTTA
+2576 TVNGNTA
-2583 DGTGVKVTGSLTSKG
+2583 DGTGVKVTGNLTSAG
-2598 STTVNGNATGT
+2598 STTVNGNSTGT

-2630 SGAGVTVSG
+2630 SGAGVTVNG
-2639 ENTTLTDTTV
+2639 ENTTLTDTMV
-2649 SGTTADGTGVKVTG
+2649 
-2663 NLTSEGSTTV
+2663 
-2673 NGNATGT
+2673 
-2680 GSGVD
+2680 
-2685 VSGSVGG
+2685 
-2692 GQLSGSSVDGV
+2692 
-2703 GIRFN
+2703 
-2708 DTARL
+2708 
-2713 SGTTVSG
+2713 
-2720 SSQSGAGISSEG
+2720 
-2732 NVQLNNV
+2732 
-2739 QLNASSVS
+2739 
-2747 GPDLSISGSLSY
+2747 
-2759 DRGTNIEASTISG
+2759 
-2772 RDSMLSETAL
+2772 
-2782 PLPALRQGAVN
+2782 
-2793 ADISRMNQPELDG
+2793 
-2806 FHDAGTPAVP
+2806 
-2816 VKEYRAL
+2816 
-2823 PRNVNISICSSEGDC
+2823 
-2838 ESFSLSS
+2838 
-2845 SPKDKTHISRMDA
+2845 
-2858 LLSDGSRVKCEGGHC
+2858 
-2873 RYISA
+2873 
-2878 QSSEEK
+2878 
-2884 K
+2884 

>member
-200 QVINQG
+200 QVVNQG

-661 GANEYVN
+661 GADEYVN

-752 NDSVGNRGDV
+752 NDSAGNRGDV

-776 REVSVKASHNV
+776 REVSVKAS
-787 TMVNATVASATNA
+787 
-800 TLNADGNIT
+800 GNIT
-809 LNGANV
+809 LTGANV

-858 EDGTTVTSPNAMTVK
+858 EDGSTVTSPNAMTVK

-883 TSTSAKGNISIRA
+883 TSASDKGNISIHA

-910 TVRNSGAMIEVS
+910 TVRNGGAMIEVS

-964 GRSQSV
+964 GMSQSV
-970 TTTQTGADGTET
+970 TTTQTGEDGTET
-982 SVTASPDTV
+982 SVTASPDTG

-1008 ITIKNDG
+1008 IAIENDG

-1029 AKVAL
+1029 SQVKLAA
-1034 NAVNGTIILTGSSVN
+1034 NGTISLKGSSVN
-1049 GTGVNV
+1049 GTGVKV

-1061 ATKAVIRGNSTSDT
+1061 ASKADIQGNSTSAT
-1075 TSGSG
+1075 TSGVG

-1092 SDLTNVTLSSAG
+1092 SDLTNVSLSSAG

-1137 NMDGTAIYNNATAW
+1137 DMNGTAIYNNATAW
-1151 NKSYETETNPNA
+1151 NKSYETETNPNT

-1172 NASSADLKGVGFIN
+1172 NASSAELSGVGFIN

-1222 GAGKADLTNATLNS
+1222 GAGKADLTNTTLNS
-1236 SSGAVSV
+1236 TAGAVSV
-1243 TAQNGDLTLGA
+1243 TAKGGDLTLGA
-1254 GNISAANNITLNA
+1254 GNISAVNDITLNA
-1267 AAGVVSIGAANLT
+1267 AAGVVSIGAANLM

-1290 AAAGGGTGIAITGSS
+1290 AAVGGGTGIAITGSS

-1316 TVSLNGTS
+1316 TVSLSGTS

-1332 DNVVLNSANAAFTGS
+1332 DNVVLNAANAAFTGS

-1357 TNTTLQGNLADLNN
+1357 TNTTLLGDLADLNN
-1371 VTLSSAGSGASVT
+1371 VILSSAGSGASVT

-1406 NMTQIDMNGDTAFN
+1406 NMTQIDMNGGAAFN

-1519 ASVSASG
+1519 ASVSASR
-1526 TLLNGTDIN
+1526 THLNGTDIN

-1545 SANVSGGNISISTQ
+1545 SANVSGDNISISTQ
-1559 NGTVSVTGSDAQ
+1559 NGTVSITGSNAQ

-1591 GSGYAVT
+1591 ESGYAVT
-1598 LNQADLTSDNGSV
+1598 LNQADLTSNNGSV

-1626 SLANV
+1626 SLTNV
-1631 NITSMNGSGI
+1631 NITSTNGSGI
-1641 TLNGTTTSTSE
+1641 TVNGTTTSTSE
-1652 SARSGIMVNGGVNI
+1652 SARSGIMNNGGVNI

-1683 LTNNNN
+1683 ITKNDG

-1702 NNSVSAAEINLHG
+1702 NNTVSAAEINLHG

-1723 MFGDYTAYAYRGGY
+1723 MFGDFSAYIKYGS
-1737 QVNITFTGNT
+1737 QVNISFTGNT
-1747 TINGQGGLYGI
+1747 TINGQGGAYGI
-1758 LLSNKNSYS
+1758 FMVNKNSYVP
-1767 GTPSSLTFN
+1767 GPSSLTFN
-1776 NGNVELLAK
+1776 NGDAELIAK
-1785 GDKGIFANNIK
+1785 GDNGIYSQAIE
-1796 AAYVPGAIPAEF
+1796 AARSPGEVKSAF
-1808 KYVLNNATLNIVTT
+1808 NYVLNNATLNISTT
-1822 STNGGFGKS
+1822 STNGGFGR
-1831 NINMAIQGDGNVSVT
+1831 NNLELNIQGQGNASIT

-1886 NKSYKDVTITG
+1886 NKSYRNVTITG
-1897 TSSTGN
+1897 TSNTGN

-1917 VNGTSGSASGRGAG
+1917 VNGTSGSASGSGAG

-1936 QTHEFTDIAIVGQS
+1936 QTHGFTDVAIVGQS

-2124 ASVGITGFLTS
+2124 ANVGITGFLTS
-2135 EPVTAPVELGGSS
+2135 ESVTAPVELGGSS

-2211 INASGYADNGDN
+2211 INASGYGDN

-2268 TDKDII
+2268 TDKEIV

-2286 LSGGTLTGTAS
+2286 LSGGTLTGTAP

-2319 GDSELSNVNLTA
+2319 GDSELSNVNLNA

-2402 VILNASAT
+2402 VFLNASAT
-2410 DGNAVSVG
+2410 DGDAVSVG

-2466 NNGML
+2466 NNGTL
-2471 NSEREG
+2471 NSDREG

-2517 ISGSLISDGGG
+2517 ISGSLTSDGGG
-2528 EIIGQTVNGSAV
+2528 EIIGHTVNGSAV
-2540 EVMGD
+2540 EVVGD
-2545 TTVSGIALTGSATGS
+2545 TTVSSIALTGSATGS

-2583 DGTGVKVTGSLTSKG
+2583 DGTGVKVTGSLTS
-2598 STTVNGNATGT
+2598 
-2609 GSGVDVSGDVTGGS
+2609 
-2623 INGSATG
+2623 
-2630 SGAGVTVSG
+2630 
-2639 ENTTLTDTTV
+2639 
-2649 SGTTADGTGVKVTG
+2649 
-2663 NLTSEGSTTV
+2663 
-2673 NGNATGT
+2673 
-2680 GSGVD
+2680 
-2685 VSGSVGG
+2685 
-2692 GQLSGSSVDGV
+2692 
-2703 GIRFN
+2703 
-2708 DTARL
+2708 
-2713 SGTTVSG
+2713 
-2720 SSQSGAGISSEG
+2720 
-2732 NVQLNNV
+2732 
-2739 QLNASSVS
+2739 
-2747 GPDLSISGSLSY
+2747 
-2759 DRGTNIEASTISG
+2759 
-2772 RDSMLSETAL
+2772 
-2782 PLPALRQGAVN
+2782 
-2793 ADISRMNQPELDG
+2793 
-2806 FHDAGTPAVP
+2806 
-2816 VKEYRAL
+2816 
-2823 PRNVNISICSSEGDC
+2823 
-2838 ESFSLSS
+2838 
-2845 SPKDKTHISRMDA
+2845 
-2858 LLSDGSRVKCEGGHC
+2858 
-2873 RYISA
+2873 
-2878 QSSEEK
+2878 
-2884 K
+2884 

>member
-1 MNKIYKL
+1 
-8 KFDKRRNELV
+8 
-18 VVSEITVGMGK
+18 
-29 EKSTGHLADLTA
+29 
-41 LSPFRKLLGTLTP
+41 
-54 LAFLTGLVIS
+54 
-64 LFPGMSLA
+64 
-72 AGLPT
+72 
-77 GGQVVGG
+77 
-84 QGSIS
+84 
-89 TSGNQ
+89 
-94 MTIHQQTQNMA
+94 
-105 TNWQSFNIGK
+105 
-115 NNTVQFVQ
+115 
-123 PDSSSVALNRVTGT
+123 
-137 SGSQIMGTLKANG
+137 
-150 QVFILNPNGVLFGK
+150 
-164 DARVNVAGLVAST
+164 
-177 KNINTADFMK
+177 
-187 GQYTLSGEGNPGA
+187 
-200 QVINQG
+200 
-206 SLTTTKGGY
+206 
-215 IVLAGERVSNSGSV
+215 
-229 SAPSGKVMLAAGKT
+229 
-243 VTLQLDNGGL
+243 
-253 TSVSVDGS
+253 
-261 VVNALVENRGLI
+261 
-273 SATDGRVYLTAK
+273 
-285 GQNMLLNT
+285 
-293 VVNNSGTVE
+293 
-302 AKGLASR
+302 
-309 GGEIVLDGGDSGVVS
+309 
-324 QSGQLLADSQTGQ
+324 
-337 GGKITLEGQNIH
+337 
-349 LAANSLT
+349 
-356 SATGKAGGGEVFVG
+356 
-370 GGWQGKDSRIKN
+370 
-382 ASKVVMDKAA
+382 
-392 SVDVSAT
+392 
-399 DTGDGG
+399 
-405 TAVLWSDDYT
+405 
-415 NFRGTILARGGAQ
+415 
-428 SGNGGQ
+428 
-434 VETSSHNNLQA
+434 
-445 FGAVDTSA
+445 
-453 QSGHGGDWLLDPTDV
+453 
-468 TIVSA
+468 
-473 GDDITDNTNITE
+473 
-485 TGKGTAQ
+485 
-492 SLDTDTDHIFSPSA
+492 
-506 SGAQILNTSIENQL
+506 
-520 NNGTNV
+520 
-526 TVRTSGTDTEGESGN
+526 
-541 ITLNAAV
+541 
-548 AKTNG
+548 
-553 ADAALTLEADGNI
+553 
-566 TINNNITSTAGKL
+566 
-579 DISLLGAGSNTG
+579 
-591 SVWVLNST
+591 
-599 LNSNG
+599 
-604 GNITLDQLDHKVS
+604 
-617 TAEGTQINQNAL
+617 
-629 GVKISNSTLN
+629 
-639 TSGPGN
+639 
-645 STGDITIRAY
+645 
-655 NPGVNL
+655 
-661 GANEYVN
+661 
-668 TVRNGGALLEVSGN
+668 
-682 SSLNSG
+682 
-688 NITLSGEQSG
+688 
-698 SVAQSLPVFINGA
+698 
-711 TMTASG
+711 
-717 DINISGKG
+717 
-725 MNNARPAQIE
+725 
-735 LRNTG
+735 
-740 NVLTA
+740 
-745 GNSITII
+745 
-752 NDSVGNRGDV
+752 
-762 LFSSSEGEGAILKA
+762 
-776 REVSVKASHNV
+776 
-787 TMVNATVASATNA
+787 
-800 TLNADGNIT
+800 
-809 LNGANV
+809 
-815 TGNGNI
+815 
-821 SLLGA
+821 
-826 GNSTARIQ
+826 
-834 VLNSTLNSNGG
+834 
-845 DITLDQLNHSTTS
+845 
-858 EDGTTVTSPNAMTVK
+858 
-873 VSNSTLNTTN
+873 
-883 TSTSAKGNISIRA
+883 
-896 YNPNVNLSASAYNN
+896 
-910 TVRNSGAMIEVS
+910 
-922 GNSTL
+922 
-927 TGDYVTL
+927 
-934 HTDLT
+934 
-939 GGNARGLPVYLNATN
+939 
-954 ITADNDISLT
+954 
-964 GRSQSV
+964 
-970 TTTQTGADGTET
+970 
-982 SVTASPDTV
+982 
-991 QIELR
+991 
-996 GAGNSLTSINGN
+996 
-1008 ITIKNDG
+1008 
-1015 SSIADGVF
+1015 
-1023 LNGTAD
+1023 
-1029 AKVAL
+1029 
-1034 NAVNGTIILTGSSVN
+1034 
-1049 GTGVNV
+1049 
-1055 QNATLN
+1055 
-1061 ATKAVIRGNSTSDT
+1061 
-1075 TSGSG
+1075 
-1080 FSLTNVTLGSSL
+1080 
-1092 SDLTNVTLSSAG
+1092 
-1104 SGAGAINILDSSVVN
+1104 
-1119 SSNRDTLLNMTI
+1119 
-1131 ENLTSV
+1131 
-1137 NMDGTAIYNNATAW
+1137 
-1151 NKSYETETNPNA
+1151 
-1163 GWIFENTSV
+1163 
-1172 NASSADLKGVGFIN
+1172 
-1186 AAINISNGSLNIT
+1186 
-1199 NNGAA
+1199 
-1204 VLSDSNVTVS
+1204 
-1214 GGNISIVS
+1214 
-1222 GAGKADLTNATLNS
+1222 
-1236 SSGAVSV
+1236 SGAVSV
-1243 TAQNGDLTLGA
+1243 TAKDGDLTLGA

-1559 NGTVSVTGSDAQ
+1559 NGTVSITGSDAQ

-1631 NITSMNGSGI
+1631 NITSTNGSGI
-1641 TLNGTTTSTSE
+1641 TVNGTTTSTS
-1652 SARSGIMVNGGVNI
+1652 ALSGIMNNGGVNI
-1666 TANSTNGIIYM
+1666 IANSTNGAISMEGNSNSSLMIA
-1677 DAKRNA
+1677 DAKLN
-1683 LTNNNN
+1683 
-1689 YDYYHYGAMNWNG
+1689 HYGAMNWNG
-1702 NNSVSAAEINLHG
+1702 NNTVSAAEINVYG
-1715 HDTVGAGI
+1715 HNKVGAGI
-1723 MFGDYTAYAYRGGY
+1723 MFGDYTYKAYVGGS
-1737 QVNITFTGNT
+1737 QTNTTFTGNT
-1747 TINGQGGLYGI
+1747 TIKGQGGAYGI
-1758 LLSNKNSYS
+1758 FLANKNSYY
-1767 GTPSSLTFN
+1767 GPSSLTFN
-1776 NGNVELLAK
+1776 NGSAELIAEGQHGFYSQDTK
-1785 GDKGIFANNIK
+1785 G
-1796 AAYVPGAIPAEF
+1796 AYVPGAMPTAF
-1808 KYVLNNATLNIVTT
+1808 KYILNNATLNMVTT

-1831 NINMAIQGDGNVSVT
+1831 NIDLAIQGSGNVSVT

-1886 NKSYKDVTITG
+1886 NKSYNNVTITG
-1897 TSSTGN
+1897 TSNTGN

-1917 VNGTSGSASGRGAG
+1917 VNGTSGSASGHGAG

-2032 SADNNTVVTGNSAS
+2032 SADNNTVVTGNSTS

-2319 GDSELSNVNLTA
+2319 GDSELSNVNLNA

-2410 DGNAVSVG
+2410 DGDAVSVG

-2517 ISGSLISDGGG
+2517 ISGSLTSDGGG

-2545 TTVSGIALTGSATGS
+2545 TTVSGIALT
-2560 GAGVT
+2560 
-2565 VSGENTTLTDT
+2565 
-2576 TVSGTTA
+2576 
-2583 DGTGVKVTGSLTSKG
+2583 
-2598 STTVNGNATGT
+2598 
-2609 GSGVDVSGDVTGGS
+2609 
-2623 INGSATG
+2623 GSATG

>member
-858 EDGTTVTSPNAMTVK
+858 EDGTTVTSLNAMTVK

-1131 ENLTSV
+1131 ENPGS
-1137 NMDGTAIYNNATAW
+1137 G
-1151 NKSYETETNPNA
+1151 A
-1163 GWIFENTSV
+1163 G
-1172 NASSADLKGVGFIN
+1172 
-1186 AAINISNGSLNIT
+1186 AINIL
-1199 NNGAA
+1199 
-1204 VLSDSNVTVS
+1204 DSSVV
-1214 GGNISIVS
+1214 
-1222 GAGKADLTNATLNS
+1222 NS
-1236 SSGAVSV
+1236 S
-1243 TAQNGDLTLGA
+1243 
-1254 GNISAANNITLNA
+1254 
-1267 AAGVVSIGAANLT
+1267 
-1280 SVNGGINING
+1280 
-1290 AAAGGGTGIAITGSS
+1290 
-1305 SDKANISAENG
+1305 
-1316 TVSLNGTS
+1316 
-1324 VSGSGLKL
+1324 
-1332 DNVVLNSANAAFTGS
+1332 
-1347 SSDSGTGFSL
+1347 
-1357 TNTTLQGNLADLNN
+1357 
-1371 VTLSSAGSGASVT
+1371 
-1384 NILDNTVV
+1384 
-1392 NTTNRDTL
+1392 NRDTL
-1400 LNMSIE
+1400 LNMTIE
-1406 NMTQIDMNGDTAFN
+1406 N
-1420 GTGAWEKDYGKA
+1420 
-1432 DNPYSGWIFNNTSIN
+1432 
-1447 ASSVNVAG
+1447 
-1455 VGFINSTLNISSGG
+1455 
-1469 LDIHNNGSVILTN
+1469 
-1482 NNVTVMN
+1482 
-1489 GSVNLS
+1489 
-1495 SANGSIALDSG
+1495 
-1506 NISASGNISIHGN
+1506 
-1519 ASVSASG
+1519 
-1526 TLLNGTDIN
+1526 
-1535 ISGIEGVSLV
+1535 
-1545 SANVSGGNISISTQ
+1545 
-1559 NGTVSVTGSDAQ
+1559 
-1571 NRTVLNATDNIT
+1571 
-1583 IDGNQSIS
+1583 
-1591 GSGYAVT
+1591 
-1598 LNQADLTSDNGSV
+1598 
-1611 SITGYNSGSGATGGV
+1611 
-1626 SLANV
+1626 
-1631 NITSMNGSGI
+1631 
-1641 TLNGTTTSTSE
+1641 
-1652 SARSGIMVNGGVNI
+1652 
-1666 TANSTNGIIYM
+1666 
-1677 DAKRNA
+1677 
-1683 LTNNNN
+1683 
-1689 YDYYHYGAMNWNG
+1689 
-1702 NNSVSAAEINLHG
+1702 
-1715 HDTVGAGI
+1715 
-1723 MFGDYTAYAYRGGY
+1723 
-1737 QVNITFTGNT
+1737 
-1747 TINGQGGLYGI
+1747 
-1758 LLSNKNSYS
+1758 
-1767 GTPSSLTFN
+1767 
-1776 NGNVELLAK
+1776 
-1785 GDKGIFANNIK
+1785 
-1796 AAYVPGAIPAEF
+1796 
-1808 KYVLNNATLNIVTT
+1808 
-1822 STNGGFGKS
+1822 
-1831 NINMAIQGDGNVSVT
+1831 
-1846 GHSSGSNAGVDT
+1846 
-1858 SILNTNS
+1858 
-1865 LNGSLA
+1865 
-1871 LTGSSASGI
+1871 
-1880 GVLVAP
+1880 
-1886 NKSYKDVTITG
+1886 
-1897 TSSTGN
+1897 
-1903 GVVIQNNVTISGGQ
+1903 
-1917 VNGTSGSASGRGAG
+1917 
-1931 VVVNG
+1931 
-1936 QTHEFTDIAIVGQS
+1936 
-1950 AGSGHGVTVN
+1950 
-1960 SISGENVAICG
+1960 
-1971 TSTGSGNGVQLNNSV
+1971 
-1986 ISGVDITGSADNGN
+1986 
-2000 GIGVAGSDVTL
+2000 
-2011 SGTTLSGSSDNGS
+2011 
-2024 GVVLNSAV
+2024 
-2032 SADNNTVVTGNSAS
+2032 
-2046 GSGVVVSAGVSGAV
+2046 
-2060 VNGTSEAGSGVVLD
+2060 
-2074 GGDVSNAILQGVS
+2074 
-2087 TTGSGVEIAGNVSLD
+2087 
-2102 DVSAEAVS
+2102 
-2110 GTSTEGNGLLLSDG
+2110 
-2124 ASVGITGFLTS
+2124 
-2135 EPVTAPVELGGSS
+2135 
-2148 VNGSGVATSGNVSI
+2148 
-2162 SGVVLNGSA
+2162 
-2171 TTDEGVGVTLG
+2171 
-2182 GNLTIADN
+2182 
-2190 ISGVNA
+2190 
-2196 SATGNGTALVLDNAT
+2196 
-2211 INASGYADNGDN
+2211 
-2223 FSIDATVTGDGTAI
+2223 
-2237 STTGE
+2237 
-2242 NTLTS
+2242 
-2247 VILNGT
+2247 
-2253 GTGNGSAVVINGTLS
+2253 
-2268 TDKDII
+2268 
-2274 ATSQGANGTGLE
+2274 
-2286 LSGGTLTGTAS
+2286 
-2297 DGSPVNITVN
+2297 
-2307 AGDTGTVVHVSD
+2307 
-2319 GDSELSNVNLTA
+2319 
-2331 GVNNG
+2331 
-2336 TTLDVSGNLTS
+2336 
-2347 NVDITVSTGNGT
+2347 
-2359 ALNFSGGSIQGAPDA
+2359 
-2374 TVTVNASATGDTGSA
+2374 
-2389 VKVEDGNTGALNS
+2389 
-2402 VILNASAT
+2402 
-2410 DGNAVSVG
+2410 
-2418 GTLNT
+2418 
-2423 EDADINTQ
+2423 
-2431 VNGNGTALHVNG
+2431 
-2443 GTIQSAGNTTV
+2443 
-2454 NATAAT
+2454 
-2460 GQSVVV
+2460 
-2466 NNGML
+2466 
-2471 NSEREG
+2471 
-2477 DLIVSAT
+2477 
-2484 TETDDPAVNISGN
+2484 
-2497 SGVTNSQISGQN
+2497 
-2509 NGSGSAVV
+2509 
-2517 ISGSLISDGGG
+2517 
-2528 EIIGQTVNGSAV
+2528 
-2540 EVMGD
+2540 
-2545 TTVSGIALTGSATGS
+2545 
-2560 GAGVT
+2560 
-2565 VSGENTTLTDT
+2565 
-2576 TVSGTTA
+2576 
-2583 DGTGVKVTGSLTSKG
+2583 
-2598 STTVNGNATGT
+2598 
-2609 GSGVDVSGDVTGGS
+2609 
-2623 INGSATG
+2623 
-2630 SGAGVTVSG
+2630 
-2639 ENTTLTDTTV
+2639 
-2649 SGTTADGTGVKVTG
+2649 
-2663 NLTSEGSTTV
+2663 
-2673 NGNATGT
+2673 
-2680 GSGVD
+2680 
-2685 VSGSVGG
+2685 
-2692 GQLSGSSVDGV
+2692 
-2703 GIRFN
+2703 
-2708 DTARL
+2708 
-2713 SGTTVSG
+2713 
-2720 SSQSGAGISSEG
+2720 
-2732 NVQLNNV
+2732 
-2739 QLNASSVS
+2739 
-2747 GPDLSISGSLSY
+2747 
-2759 DRGTNIEASTISG
+2759 
-2772 RDSMLSETAL
+2772 
-2782 PLPALRQGAVN
+2782 
-2793 ADISRMNQPELDG
+2793 
-2806 FHDAGTPAVP
+2806 
-2816 VKEYRAL
+2816 
-2823 PRNVNISICSSEGDC
+2823 
-2838 ESFSLSS
+2838 
-2845 SPKDKTHISRMDA
+2845 
-2858 LLSDGSRVKCEGGHC
+2858 
-2873 RYISA
+2873 
-2878 QSSEEK
+2878 
-2884 K
+2884 

>member
-200 QVINQG
+200 QVVNQG

-629 GVKISNSTLN
+629 GGKISNSTLN

-661 GANEYVN
+661 GADEYVN

-752 NDSVGNRGDV
+752 NDSAGNRGDV

-776 REVSVKASHNV
+776 REVSVKAS
-787 TMVNATVASATNA
+787 
-800 TLNADGNIT
+800 GNIT
-809 LNGANV
+809 LTGANV

-858 EDGTTVTSPNAMTVK
+858 EDGSTVTSPNAMTVK

-883 TSTSAKGNISIRA
+883 TSASDKGNISIHA

-910 TVRNSGAMIEVS
+910 TVRNGGAMIEVS

-964 GRSQSV
+964 GMSQSV
-970 TTTQTGADGTET
+970 TTTQTGEDGTET
-982 SVTASPDTV
+982 SVTASPDTA

-1008 ITIKNDG
+1008 IAIENDG

-1029 AKVAL
+1029 SQVKLAA
-1034 NAVNGTIILTGSSVN
+1034 NGTISLKGSSVN
-1049 GTGVNV
+1049 GTGVKV

-1061 ATKAVIRGNSTSDT
+1061 ASKADIQGNSTSAT
-1075 TSGSG
+1075 TSGVG

-1137 NMDGTAIYNNATAW
+1137 DMNGTAIYNNATAW

-1172 NASSADLKGVGFIN
+1172 NASSAELSGVGFIN
-1186 AAINISNGSLNIT
+1186 AAINITTGSLNIT

-1214 GGNISIVS
+1214 GGNVSIVS
-1222 GAGKADLTNATLNS
+1222 GAGAADL
-1236 SSGAVSV
+1236 
-1243 TAQNGDLTLGA
+1243 
-1254 GNISAANNITLNA
+1254 
-1267 AAGVVSIGAANLT
+1267 
-1280 SVNGGINING
+1280 
-1290 AAAGGGTGIAITGSS
+1290 
-1305 SDKANISAENG
+1305 AE
-1316 TVSLNGTS
+1316 T
-1324 VSGSGLKL
+1324 
-1332 DNVVLNSANAAFTGS
+1332 
-1347 SSDSGTGFSL
+1347 
-1357 TNTTLQGNLADLNN
+1357 
-1371 VTLSSAGSGASVT
+1371 
-1384 NILDNTVV
+1384 
-1392 NTTNRDTL
+1392 
-1400 LNMSIE
+1400 
-1406 NMTQIDMNGDTAFN
+1406 
-1420 GTGAWEKDYGKA
+1420 
-1432 DNPYSGWIFNNTSIN
+1432 
-1447 ASSVNVAG
+1447 
-1455 VGFINSTLNISSGG
+1455 
-1469 LDIHNNGSVILTN
+1469 
-1482 NNVTVMN
+1482 
-1489 GSVNLS
+1489 
-1495 SANGSIALDSG
+1495 
-1506 NISASGNISIHGN
+1506 
-1519 ASVSASG
+1519 
-1526 TLLNGTDIN
+1526 
-1535 ISGIEGVSLV
+1535 
-1545 SANVSGGNISISTQ
+1545 
-1559 NGTVSVTGSDAQ
+1559 
-1571 NRTVLNATDNIT
+1571 
-1583 IDGNQSIS
+1583 
-1591 GSGYAVT
+1591 
-1598 LNQADLTSDNGSV
+1598 
-1611 SITGYNSGSGATGGV
+1611 
-1626 SLANV
+1626 
-1631 NITSMNGSGI
+1631 
-1641 TLNGTTTSTSE
+1641 
-1652 SARSGIMVNGGVNI
+1652 NI
-1666 TANSTNGIIYM
+1666 TA
-1677 DAKRNA
+1677 
-1683 LTNNNN
+1683 
-1689 YDYYHYGAMNWNG
+1689 
-1702 NNSVSAAEINLHG
+1702 
-1715 HDTVGAGI
+1715 
-1723 MFGDYTAYAYRGGY
+1723 
-1737 QVNITFTGNT
+1737 
-1747 TINGQGGLYGI
+1747 
-1758 LLSNKNSYS
+1758 
-1767 GTPSSLTFN
+1767 
-1776 NGNVELLAK
+1776 
-1785 GDKGIFANNIK
+1785 
-1796 AAYVPGAIPAEF
+1796 
-1808 KYVLNNATLNIVTT
+1808 
-1822 STNGGFGKS
+1822 
-1831 NINMAIQGDGNVSVT
+1831 QGD
-1846 GHSSGSNAGVDT
+1846 
-1858 SILNTNS
+1858 I
-1865 LNGSLA
+1865 
-1871 LTGSSASGI
+1871 
-1880 GVLVAP
+1880 
-1886 NKSYKDVTITG
+1886 
-1897 TSSTGN
+1897 
-1903 GVVIQNNVTISGGQ
+1903 
-1917 VNGTSGSASGRGAG
+1917 
-1931 VVVNG
+1931 
-1936 QTHEFTDIAIVGQS
+1936 
-1950 AGSGHGVTVN
+1950 
-1960 SISGENVAICG
+1960 
-1971 TSTGSGNGVQLNNSV
+1971 
-1986 ISGVDITGSADNGN
+1986 
-2000 GIGVAGSDVTL
+2000 
-2011 SGTTLSGSSDNGS
+2011 
-2024 GVVLNSAV
+2024 
-2032 SADNNTVVTGNSAS
+2032 
-2046 GSGVVVSAGVSGAV
+2046 
-2060 VNGTSEAGSGVVLD
+2060 
-2074 GGDVSNAILQGVS
+2074 
-2087 TTGSGVEIAGNVSLD
+2087 
-2102 DVSAEAVS
+2102 
-2110 GTSTEGNGLLLSDG
+2110 
-2124 ASVGITGFLTS
+2124 
-2135 EPVTAPVELGGSS
+2135 
-2148 VNGSGVATSGNVSI
+2148 
-2162 SGVVLNGSA
+2162 
-2171 TTDEGVGVTLG
+2171 
-2182 GNLTIADN
+2182 
-2190 ISGVNA
+2190 
-2196 SATGNGTALVLDNAT
+2196 
-2211 INASGYADNGDN
+2211 
-2223 FSIDATVTGDGTAI
+2223 
-2237 STTGE
+2237 
-2242 NTLTS
+2242 TLT
-2247 VILNGT
+2247 T
-2253 GTGNGSAVVINGTLS
+2253 
-2268 TDKDII
+2268 
-2274 ATSQGANGTGLE
+2274 
-2286 LSGGTLTGTAS
+2286 
-2297 DGSPVNITVN
+2297 
-2307 AGDTGTVVHVSD
+2307 
-2319 GDSELSNVNLTA
+2319 
-2331 GVNNG
+2331 
-2336 TTLDVSGNLTS
+2336 
-2347 NVDITVSTGNGT
+2347 
-2359 ALNFSGGSIQGAPDA
+2359 
-2374 TVTVNASATGDTGSA
+2374 
-2389 VKVEDGNTGALNS
+2389 
-2402 VILNASAT
+2402 
-2410 DGNAVSVG
+2410 
-2418 GTLNT
+2418 
-2423 EDADINTQ
+2423 
-2431 VNGNGTALHVNG
+2431 
-2443 GTIQSAGNTTV
+2443 
-2454 NATAAT
+2454 
-2460 GQSVVV
+2460 
-2466 NNGML
+2466 
-2471 NSEREG
+2471 
-2477 DLIVSAT
+2477 
-2484 TETDDPAVNISGN
+2484 
-2497 SGVTNSQISGQN
+2497 
-2509 NGSGSAVV
+2509 
-2517 ISGSLISDGGG
+2517 
-2528 EIIGQTVNGSAV
+2528 
-2540 EVMGD
+2540 
-2545 TTVSGIALTGSATGS
+2545 
-2560 GAGVT
+2560 
-2565 VSGENTTLTDT
+2565 
-2576 TVSGTTA
+2576 
-2583 DGTGVKVTGSLTSKG
+2583 
-2598 STTVNGNATGT
+2598 
-2609 GSGVDVSGDVTGGS
+2609 
-2623 INGSATG
+2623 
-2630 SGAGVTVSG
+2630 
-2639 ENTTLTDTTV
+2639 
-2649 SGTTADGTGVKVTG
+2649 
-2663 NLTSEGSTTV
+2663 
-2673 NGNATGT
+2673 
-2680 GSGVD
+2680 
-2685 VSGSVGG
+2685 
-2692 GQLSGSSVDGV
+2692 
-2703 GIRFN
+2703 
-2708 DTARL
+2708 
-2713 SGTTVSG
+2713 
-2720 SSQSGAGISSEG
+2720 
-2732 NVQLNNV
+2732 
-2739 QLNASSVS
+2739 
-2747 GPDLSISGSLSY
+2747 
-2759 DRGTNIEASTISG
+2759 
-2772 RDSMLSETAL
+2772 
-2782 PLPALRQGAVN
+2782 
-2793 ADISRMNQPELDG
+2793 
-2806 FHDAGTPAVP
+2806 
-2816 VKEYRAL
+2816 
-2823 PRNVNISICSSEGDC
+2823 
-2838 ESFSLSS
+2838 
-2845 SPKDKTHISRMDA
+2845 
-2858 LLSDGSRVKCEGGHC
+2858 
-2873 RYISA
+2873 
-2878 QSSEEK
+2878 
-2884 K
+2884 

>member
-858 EDGTTVTSPNAMTVK
+858 EDGTTVTSLNAMTVK

-1092 SDLTNVTLSSAG
+1092 SDLANVTLSSAG

-1222 GAGKADLTNATLNS
+1222 GAGKADLTNTTLNSSSGAVSVTAKGGDFLLGAGNISAVNNITLNASGKADLTNATLNS

-1243 TAQNGDLTLGA
+1243 TAQGGDFLLGA
-1254 GNISAANNITLNA
+1254 GNISAVNDITLNASGKADLTNGTLNSSSGAVSVMAQGGDFLLGAGNISAVNNITLNA
-1267 AAGVVSIGAANLT
+1267 SGKADL
-1280 SVNGGINING
+1280 NGGTLNSSEGNISVSAVSTTSADGISLSDNG
-1290 AAAGGGTGIAITGSS
+1290 
-1305 SDKANISAENG
+1305 NISAANG
-1316 TVSLNGTS
+1316 TVTLQGSSATGAGVR
-1324 VSGSGLKL
+1324 VS
-1332 DNVVLNSANAAFTGS
+1332 NAAIYAQKAVISGNSSTGY
-1347 SSDSGTGFSL
+1347 GFSL
-1357 TNTTLQGNLADLNN
+1357 TDVTLGSNLSDLTN
-1371 VTLSSAGSGASVT
+1371 VTLSSAGSGAGAI
-1384 NILDNTVV
+1384 NILDSSVV
-1392 NTTNRDTL
+1392 NSSNRDTL
-1400 LNMSIE
+1400 LNMTIGGMTTVDMSGTAIYE
-1406 NMTQIDMNGDTAFN
+1406 NATQ
-1420 GTGAWEKDYGKA
+1420 AWVQDYGNA
-1432 DNPYSGWIFNNTSIN
+1432 SAPNNGWIFS
-1447 ASSVNVAG
+1447 
-1455 VGFINSTLNISSGG
+1455 
-1469 LDIHNNGSVILTN
+1469 
-1482 NNVTVMN
+1482 
-1489 GSVNLS
+1489 
-1495 SANGSIALDSG
+1495 
-1506 NISASGNISIHGN
+1506 
-1519 ASVSASG
+1519 
-1526 TLLNGTDIN
+1526 
-1535 ISGIEGVSLV
+1535 
-1545 SANVSGGNISISTQ
+1545 
-1559 NGTVSVTGSDAQ
+1559 
-1571 NRTVLNATDNIT
+1571 
-1583 IDGNQSIS
+1583 
-1591 GSGYAVT
+1591 
-1598 LNQADLTSDNGSV
+1598 
-1611 SITGYNSGSGATGGV
+1611 
-1626 SLANV
+1626 
-1631 NITSMNGSGI
+1631 
-1641 TLNGTTTSTSE
+1641 
-1652 SARSGIMVNGGVNI
+1652 
-1666 TANSTNGIIYM
+1666 
-1677 DAKRNA
+1677 
-1683 LTNNNN
+1683 
-1689 YDYYHYGAMNWNG
+1689 
-1702 NNSVSAAEINLHG
+1702 
-1715 HDTVGAGI
+1715 
-1723 MFGDYTAYAYRGGY
+1723 
-1737 QVNITFTGNT
+1737 
-1747 TINGQGGLYGI
+1747 
-1758 LLSNKNSYS
+1758 
-1767 GTPSSLTFN
+1767 
-1776 NGNVELLAK
+1776 
-1785 GDKGIFANNIK
+1785 
-1796 AAYVPGAIPAEF
+1796 
-1808 KYVLNNATLNIVTT
+1808 
-1822 STNGGFGKS
+1822 
-1831 NINMAIQGDGNVSVT
+1831 
-1846 GHSSGSNAGVDT
+1846 
-1858 SILNTNS
+1858 
-1865 LNGSLA
+1865 
-1871 LTGSSASGI
+1871 
-1880 GVLVAP
+1880 
-1886 NKSYKDVTITG
+1886 
-1897 TSSTGN
+1897 
-1903 GVVIQNNVTISGGQ
+1903 
-1917 VNGTSGSASGRGAG
+1917 
-1931 VVVNG
+1931 
-1936 QTHEFTDIAIVGQS
+1936 
-1950 AGSGHGVTVN
+1950 
-1960 SISGENVAICG
+1960 
-1971 TSTGSGNGVQLNNSV
+1971 
-1986 ISGVDITGSADNGN
+1986 
-2000 GIGVAGSDVTL
+2000 
-2011 SGTTLSGSSDNGS
+2011 
-2024 GVVLNSAV
+2024 
-2032 SADNNTVVTGNSAS
+2032 
-2046 GSGVVVSAGVSGAV
+2046 
-2060 VNGTSEAGSGVVLD
+2060 
-2074 GGDVSNAILQGVS
+2074 
-2087 TTGSGVEIAGNVSLD
+2087 
-2102 DVSAEAVS
+2102 
-2110 GTSTEGNGLLLSDG
+2110 
-2124 ASVGITGFLTS
+2124 
-2135 EPVTAPVELGGSS
+2135 
-2148 VNGSGVATSGNVSI
+2148 
-2162 SGVVLNGSA
+2162 
-2171 TTDEGVGVTLG
+2171 
-2182 GNLTIADN
+2182 
-2190 ISGVNA
+2190 
-2196 SATGNGTALVLDNAT
+2196 
-2211 INASGYADNGDN
+2211 
-2223 FSIDATVTGDGTAI
+2223 
-2237 STTGE
+2237 
-2242 NTLTS
+2242 
-2247 VILNGT
+2247 
-2253 GTGNGSAVVINGTLS
+2253 
-2268 TDKDII
+2268 
-2274 ATSQGANGTGLE
+2274 
-2286 LSGGTLTGTAS
+2286 
-2297 DGSPVNITVN
+2297 
-2307 AGDTGTVVHVSD
+2307 
-2319 GDSELSNVNLTA
+2319 
-2331 GVNNG
+2331 
-2336 TTLDVSGNLTS
+2336 
-2347 NVDITVSTGNGT
+2347 
-2359 ALNFSGGSIQGAPDA
+2359 
-2374 TVTVNASATGDTGSA
+2374 
-2389 VKVEDGNTGALNS
+2389 
-2402 VILNASAT
+2402 
-2410 DGNAVSVG
+2410 
-2418 GTLNT
+2418 
-2423 EDADINTQ
+2423 
-2431 VNGNGTALHVNG
+2431 
-2443 GTIQSAGNTTV
+2443 NTTV
-2454 NATAAT
+2454 NAASA
-2460 GQSVVV
+2460 
-2466 NNGML
+2466 
-2471 NSEREG
+2471 
-2477 DLIVSAT
+2477 DLK
-2484 TETDDPAVNISGN
+2484 
-2497 SGVTNSQISGQN
+2497 GVGFNHSNLTIN
-2509 NGSGSAVV
+2509 NGSLNITNNASSSLADNNITVTNGSFSVLAKAGSLSLSGTNITANNISVQVNRGGVLLNGAVVSSAV
-2517 ISGSLISDGGG
+2517 G
-2528 EIIGQTVNGSAV
+2528 
-2540 EVMGD
+2540 
-2545 TTVSGIALTGSATGS
+2545 
-2560 GAGVT
+2560 
-2565 VSGENTTLTDT
+2565 
-2576 TVSGTTA
+2576 
-2583 DGTGVKVTGSLTSKG
+2583 
-2598 STTVNGNATGT
+2598 
-2609 GSGVDVSGDVTGGS
+2609 GVDVVAGLGDINLSTSGITANTDISLRAMSGGVDLT
-2623 INGSATG
+2623 NGTLNSS
-2630 SGAGVTVSG
+2630 SGAVSVT
-2639 ENTTLTDTTV
+2639 
-2649 SGTTADGTGVKVTG
+2649 
-2663 NLTSEGSTTV
+2663 
-2673 NGNATGT
+2673 
-2680 GSGVD
+2680 
-2685 VSGSVGG
+2685 
-2692 GQLSGSSVDGV
+2692 
-2703 GIRFN
+2703 
-2708 DTARL
+2708 
-2713 SGTTVSG
+2713 
-2720 SSQSGAGISSEG
+2720 
-2732 NVQLNNV
+2732 
-2739 QLNASSVS
+2739 
-2747 GPDLSISGSLSY
+2747 
-2759 DRGTNIEASTISG
+2759 
-2772 RDSMLSETAL
+2772 
-2782 PLPALRQGAVN
+2782 
-2793 ADISRMNQPELDG
+2793 
-2806 FHDAGTPAVP
+2806 
-2816 VKEYRAL
+2816 
-2823 PRNVNISICSSEGDC
+2823 
-2838 ESFSLSS
+2838 
-2845 SPKDKTHISRMDA
+2845 
-2858 LLSDGSRVKCEGGHC
+2858 
-2873 RYISA
+2873 A
-2878 QSSEEK
+2878 Q
-2884 K
+2884 

>member
-858 EDGTTVTSPNAMTVK
+858 EDGTTVTSLNAMTVK

-883 TSTSAKGNISIRA
+883 TSASAKGNISIRA

-1222 GAGKADLTNATLNS
+1222 GAGKADLTNTTLNSSSGAVSVTAKGGDFLLGAGNISAVNNITLNASGKADLTNGTLNS

-1243 TAQNGDLTLGA
+1243 TAQGGDFLLGA
-1254 GNISAANNITLNA
+1254 GNISAANDITLNASGKADLNGGTLNSSSGAVSVMAQGGDFLLGAGNISAVNNITLNA
-1267 AAGVVSIGAANLT
+1267 SGKADL
-1280 SVNGGINING
+1280 NGGTLNSSEGNISVSAVSTTSADGISLSDNG
-1290 AAAGGGTGIAITGSS
+1290 
-1305 SDKANISAENG
+1305 NISAANG
-1316 TVSLNGTS
+1316 TVTLQGSSATGAGVR
-1324 VSGSGLKL
+1324 VS
-1332 DNVVLNSANAAFTGS
+1332 NAAIYAQKAVISGNSSTGY
-1347 SSDSGTGFSL
+1347 GFSL
-1357 TNTTLQGNLADLNN
+1357 TNVTLGSNLSDLTN
-1371 VTLSSAGSGASVT
+1371 VTLSSAGSGAGAI
-1384 NILDNTVV
+1384 NILDSSVV
-1392 NTTNRDTL
+1392 NSSNRDTL
-1400 LNMSIE
+1400 LNMTIGGMTTVDMSGTAIYE
-1406 NMTQIDMNGDTAFN
+1406 NATQ
-1420 GTGAWEKDYGKA
+1420 AWVQDYGNA
-1432 DNPYSGWIFNNTSIN
+1432 SAPNNGWIFS
-1447 ASSVNVAG
+1447 
-1455 VGFINSTLNISSGG
+1455 
-1469 LDIHNNGSVILTN
+1469 
-1482 NNVTVMN
+1482 
-1489 GSVNLS
+1489 
-1495 SANGSIALDSG
+1495 
-1506 NISASGNISIHGN
+1506 
-1519 ASVSASG
+1519 
-1526 TLLNGTDIN
+1526 
-1535 ISGIEGVSLV
+1535 
-1545 SANVSGGNISISTQ
+1545 
-1559 NGTVSVTGSDAQ
+1559 
-1571 NRTVLNATDNIT
+1571 
-1583 IDGNQSIS
+1583 
-1591 GSGYAVT
+1591 
-1598 LNQADLTSDNGSV
+1598 
-1611 SITGYNSGSGATGGV
+1611 
-1626 SLANV
+1626 
-1631 NITSMNGSGI
+1631 
-1641 TLNGTTTSTSE
+1641 
-1652 SARSGIMVNGGVNI
+1652 
-1666 TANSTNGIIYM
+1666 
-1677 DAKRNA
+1677 
-1683 LTNNNN
+1683 
-1689 YDYYHYGAMNWNG
+1689 
-1702 NNSVSAAEINLHG
+1702 
-1715 HDTVGAGI
+1715 
-1723 MFGDYTAYAYRGGY
+1723 
-1737 QVNITFTGNT
+1737 
-1747 TINGQGGLYGI
+1747 
-1758 LLSNKNSYS
+1758 
-1767 GTPSSLTFN
+1767 
-1776 NGNVELLAK
+1776 
-1785 GDKGIFANNIK
+1785 
-1796 AAYVPGAIPAEF
+1796 
-1808 KYVLNNATLNIVTT
+1808 
-1822 STNGGFGKS
+1822 
-1831 NINMAIQGDGNVSVT
+1831 
-1846 GHSSGSNAGVDT
+1846 
-1858 SILNTNS
+1858 
-1865 LNGSLA
+1865 
-1871 LTGSSASGI
+1871 
-1880 GVLVAP
+1880 
-1886 NKSYKDVTITG
+1886 
-1897 TSSTGN
+1897 
-1903 GVVIQNNVTISGGQ
+1903 
-1917 VNGTSGSASGRGAG
+1917 
-1931 VVVNG
+1931 
-1936 QTHEFTDIAIVGQS
+1936 
-1950 AGSGHGVTVN
+1950 
-1960 SISGENVAICG
+1960 
-1971 TSTGSGNGVQLNNSV
+1971 
-1986 ISGVDITGSADNGN
+1986 
-2000 GIGVAGSDVTL
+2000 
-2011 SGTTLSGSSDNGS
+2011 
-2024 GVVLNSAV
+2024 
-2032 SADNNTVVTGNSAS
+2032 
-2046 GSGVVVSAGVSGAV
+2046 
-2060 VNGTSEAGSGVVLD
+2060 
-2074 GGDVSNAILQGVS
+2074 
-2087 TTGSGVEIAGNVSLD
+2087 
-2102 DVSAEAVS
+2102 
-2110 GTSTEGNGLLLSDG
+2110 
-2124 ASVGITGFLTS
+2124 
-2135 EPVTAPVELGGSS
+2135 
-2148 VNGSGVATSGNVSI
+2148 
-2162 SGVVLNGSA
+2162 
-2171 TTDEGVGVTLG
+2171 
-2182 GNLTIADN
+2182 
-2190 ISGVNA
+2190 
-2196 SATGNGTALVLDNAT
+2196 
-2211 INASGYADNGDN
+2211 
-2223 FSIDATVTGDGTAI
+2223 
-2237 STTGE
+2237 
-2242 NTLTS
+2242 
-2247 VILNGT
+2247 
-2253 GTGNGSAVVINGTLS
+2253 
-2268 TDKDII
+2268 
-2274 ATSQGANGTGLE
+2274 
-2286 LSGGTLTGTAS
+2286 
-2297 DGSPVNITVN
+2297 
-2307 AGDTGTVVHVSD
+2307 
-2319 GDSELSNVNLTA
+2319 
-2331 GVNNG
+2331 
-2336 TTLDVSGNLTS
+2336 
-2347 NVDITVSTGNGT
+2347 
-2359 ALNFSGGSIQGAPDA
+2359 
-2374 TVTVNASATGDTGSA
+2374 
-2389 VKVEDGNTGALNS
+2389 
-2402 VILNASAT
+2402 
-2410 DGNAVSVG
+2410 
-2418 GTLNT
+2418 
-2423 EDADINTQ
+2423 
-2431 VNGNGTALHVNG
+2431 
-2443 GTIQSAGNTTV
+2443 NTTV
-2454 NATAAT
+2454 NAASA
-2460 GQSVVV
+2460 
-2466 NNGML
+2466 
-2471 NSEREG
+2471 
-2477 DLIVSAT
+2477 DLK
-2484 TETDDPAVNISGN
+2484 
-2497 SGVTNSQISGQN
+2497 GVGFNHSNLTIN
-2509 NGSGSAVV
+2509 NGSLNITNNASSSLADNNITVTNGSFSVLAKAGSLSLSGTNITANNISVQVNRGGVLLNGAVVSSAV
-2517 ISGSLISDGGG
+2517 G
-2528 EIIGQTVNGSAV
+2528 
-2540 EVMGD
+2540 
-2545 TTVSGIALTGSATGS
+2545 
-2560 GAGVT
+2560 
-2565 VSGENTTLTDT
+2565 
-2576 TVSGTTA
+2576 
-2583 DGTGVKVTGSLTSKG
+2583 
-2598 STTVNGNATGT
+2598 
-2609 GSGVDVSGDVTGGS
+2609 GVDVVAGLGDINLSTSGITANTDISLRAMSGGVDLT
-2623 INGSATG
+2623 NGTLNSS
-2630 SGAGVTVSG
+2630 SGAVS
-2639 ENTTLTDTTV
+2639 V
-2649 SGTTADGTGVKVTG
+2649 MAQ
-2663 NLTSEGSTTV
+2663 
-2673 NGNATGT
+2673 
-2680 GSGVD
+2680 
-2685 VSGSVGG
+2685 GG
-2692 GQLSGSSVDGV
+2692 DFL
-2703 GIRFN
+2703 
-2708 DTARL
+2708 L
-2713 SGTTVSG
+2713 
-2720 SSQSGAGISSEG
+2720 GAGNISA
-2732 NVQLNNV
+2732 VNNIT
-2739 QLNASSVS
+2739 LNAS
-2747 GPDLSISGSLSY
+2747 GKADLTN
-2759 DRGTNIEASTISG
+2759 GTLNSS
-2772 RDSMLSETAL
+2772 S
-2782 PLPALRQGAVN
+2782 GAVSVT
-2793 ADISRMNQPELDG
+2793 AQG
-2806 FHDAGTPAVP
+2806 
-2816 VKEYRAL
+2816 
-2823 PRNVNISICSSEGDC
+2823 GD
-2838 ESFSLSS
+2838 L
-2845 SPKDKTHISRMDA
+2845 TLGA
-2858 LLSDGSRVKCEGGHC
+2858 
-2873 RYISA
+2873 
-2878 QSSEEK
+2878 
-2884 K
+2884 

>member
-337 GGKITLEGQNIH
+337 GGKIALEGQNIH

-548 AKTNG
+548 AKTSG

-661 GANEYVN
+661 GADEYVN

-752 NDSVGNRGDV
+752 NDSAGNRGDV
-762 LFSSSEGEGAILKA
+762 LFSSSGGEGAILKA

-787 TMVNATVASATNA
+787 TMVNATVESATNA

-845 DITLDQLNHSTTS
+845 DITLDRLSTTDA
-858 EDGTTVTSPNAMTVK
+858 EGNTVTNPNAMTVK

-883 TSTSAKGNISIRA
+883 TSASAKGNISIRA

-922 GNSTL
+922 GNSNL
-927 TGDYVTL
+927 TGHDVTL
-934 HTDLT
+934 YSELK
-939 GGNARGLPVYLNATN
+939 GGNARGLPVFLNGAE
-954 ITADNDISLT
+954 ITADNDILLT
-964 GRSQSV
+964 GNSSSV

-982 SVTASPDTV
+982 SVTASPQTA

-996 GAGNSLTSINGN
+996 GADNTLTSTNGN
-1008 ITIKNDG
+1008 ITIENNG
-1015 SSIADGVF
+1015 SSVTDGVF
-1023 LNGTAD
+1023 LNGTSDSKA
-1029 AKVAL
+1029 VL
-1034 NAVNGTIILTGSSVN
+1034 NAANGTITLTGSSVN
-1049 GTGVNV
+1049 DTGVKV

-1080 FSLTNVTLGSSL
+1080 FSLTNVTLDGNL
-1092 SDLTNVTLSSAG
+1092 SDLTNVSLSSAG

-1119 SSNRDTLLNMTI
+1119 SSNRDTLLKMTI

-1137 NMDGTAIYNNATAW
+1137 DMNGTAIYDNATAAW

-1172 NASSADLKGVGFIN
+1172 NASSAELSGVGFIN
-1186 AAINISNGSLNIT
+1186 AAINITTGSLNIT

-1214 GGNISIVS
+1214 GGNVSIVS
-1222 GAGKADLTNATLNS
+1222 GAGAADLAETNITAQGDITLTTPGQADLTNGTLNS

-1243 TAQNGDLTLGA
+1243 TAQNGDFLLGA
-1254 GNISAANNITLNA
+1254 GNISAQTDITLNA
-1267 AAGVVSIGAANLT
+1267 SGKADLT
-1280 SVNGGINING
+1280 NGTLN
-1290 AAAGGGTGIAITGSS
+1290 SS
-1305 SDKANISAENG
+1305 SGAVNVTAQGGDFLLGAGNISAQTDITLNASGKADLTNATLSSSAGEVNVTAQGGDFLLGAGNISAQTDITLNASGKADLTNATLSSSAGEVNVTAQGGDFLLGAGNISAQTDITLNASGKADLTNGTLNSSSGAVSVTAQNGDFLLGAGNISAVNDITLNASGKADLTNGTLNSSSGAVSVTAQGGDFLLGAGNISAVNDITLNASGKADLNGGTLNSSEGNISVRAVSTTSADGISLSDNGNVSAANG
-1316 TVSLNGTS
+1316 TVTLQGSSATGAGVR
-1324 VSGSGLKL
+1324 VSNAAIYAQKAVISG
-1332 DNVVLNSANAAFTGS
+1332 NSATGY
-1347 SSDSGTGFSL
+1347 GFSL
-1357 TNTTLQGNLADLNN
+1357 TNVTLGSSLSDLTN
-1371 VTLSSAGSGASVT
+1371 VTLSSAGSGAGAT
-1384 NILDNTVV
+1384 NILDSSVV
-1392 NTTNRDTL
+1392 NASNRDTL
-1400 LNMSIE
+1400 LNMTIGGMTTVDMSGTAIYE
-1406 NMTQIDMNGDTAFN
+1406 NATQ
-1420 GTGAWEKDYGKA
+1420 AWVQDYGNTSA
-1432 DNPYSGWIFNNTSIN
+1432 PNNGWIFS
-1447 ASSVNVAG
+1447 
-1455 VGFINSTLNISSGG
+1455 
-1469 LDIHNNGSVILTN
+1469 
-1482 NNVTVMN
+1482 
-1489 GSVNLS
+1489 
-1495 SANGSIALDSG
+1495 
-1506 NISASGNISIHGN
+1506 
-1519 ASVSASG
+1519 
-1526 TLLNGTDIN
+1526 
-1535 ISGIEGVSLV
+1535 
-1545 SANVSGGNISISTQ
+1545 
-1559 NGTVSVTGSDAQ
+1559 
-1571 NRTVLNATDNIT
+1571 
-1583 IDGNQSIS
+1583 
-1591 GSGYAVT
+1591 
-1598 LNQADLTSDNGSV
+1598 
-1611 SITGYNSGSGATGGV
+1611 
-1626 SLANV
+1626 
-1631 NITSMNGSGI
+1631 
-1641 TLNGTTTSTSE
+1641 
-1652 SARSGIMVNGGVNI
+1652 
-1666 TANSTNGIIYM
+1666 
-1677 DAKRNA
+1677 
-1683 LTNNNN
+1683 
-1689 YDYYHYGAMNWNG
+1689 
-1702 NNSVSAAEINLHG
+1702 
-1715 HDTVGAGI
+1715 
-1723 MFGDYTAYAYRGGY
+1723 
-1737 QVNITFTGNT
+1737 
-1747 TINGQGGLYGI
+1747 
-1758 LLSNKNSYS
+1758 
-1767 GTPSSLTFN
+1767 
-1776 NGNVELLAK
+1776 
-1785 GDKGIFANNIK
+1785 
-1796 AAYVPGAIPAEF
+1796 
-1808 KYVLNNATLNIVTT
+1808 
-1822 STNGGFGKS
+1822 
-1831 NINMAIQGDGNVSVT
+1831 
-1846 GHSSGSNAGVDT
+1846 
-1858 SILNTNS
+1858 
-1865 LNGSLA
+1865 
-1871 LTGSSASGI
+1871 
-1880 GVLVAP
+1880 
-1886 NKSYKDVTITG
+1886 
-1897 TSSTGN
+1897 
-1903 GVVIQNNVTISGGQ
+1903 
-1917 VNGTSGSASGRGAG
+1917 
-1931 VVVNG
+1931 
-1936 QTHEFTDIAIVGQS
+1936 
-1950 AGSGHGVTVN
+1950 
-1960 SISGENVAICG
+1960 
-1971 TSTGSGNGVQLNNSV
+1971 
-1986 ISGVDITGSADNGN
+1986 
-2000 GIGVAGSDVTL
+2000 
-2011 SGTTLSGSSDNGS
+2011 
-2024 GVVLNSAV
+2024 
-2032 SADNNTVVTGNSAS
+2032 
-2046 GSGVVVSAGVSGAV
+2046 
-2060 VNGTSEAGSGVVLD
+2060 
-2074 GGDVSNAILQGVS
+2074 
-2087 TTGSGVEIAGNVSLD
+2087 
-2102 DVSAEAVS
+2102 
-2110 GTSTEGNGLLLSDG
+2110 
-2124 ASVGITGFLTS
+2124 
-2135 EPVTAPVELGGSS
+2135 
-2148 VNGSGVATSGNVSI
+2148 
-2162 SGVVLNGSA
+2162 
-2171 TTDEGVGVTLG
+2171 
-2182 GNLTIADN
+2182 
-2190 ISGVNA
+2190 
-2196 SATGNGTALVLDNAT
+2196 
-2211 INASGYADNGDN
+2211 
-2223 FSIDATVTGDGTAI
+2223 
-2237 STTGE
+2237 
-2242 NTLTS
+2242 
-2247 VILNGT
+2247 
-2253 GTGNGSAVVINGTLS
+2253 
-2268 TDKDII
+2268 
-2274 ATSQGANGTGLE
+2274 
-2286 LSGGTLTGTAS
+2286 
-2297 DGSPVNITVN
+2297 
-2307 AGDTGTVVHVSD
+2307 
-2319 GDSELSNVNLTA
+2319 
-2331 GVNNG
+2331 
-2336 TTLDVSGNLTS
+2336 
-2347 NVDITVSTGNGT
+2347 
-2359 ALNFSGGSIQGAPDA
+2359 
-2374 TVTVNASATGDTGSA
+2374 
-2389 VKVEDGNTGALNS
+2389 
-2402 VILNASAT
+2402 
-2410 DGNAVSVG
+2410 
-2418 GTLNT
+2418 
-2423 EDADINTQ
+2423 
-2431 VNGNGTALHVNG
+2431 
-2443 GTIQSAGNTTV
+2443 NTTV
-2454 NATAAT
+2454 NAASA
-2460 GQSVVV
+2460 
-2466 NNGML
+2466 
-2471 NSEREG
+2471 
-2477 DLIVSAT
+2477 DLK
-2484 TETDDPAVNISGN
+2484 
-2497 SGVTNSQISGQN
+2497 GVGFNDSNLTIN
-2509 NGSGSAVV
+2509 NGSLNITNNASSSLANNNITVTNGSFSVLAKAGSLSLSGTNITANNISVQVNRGGVLLNGAVVNSAV
-2517 ISGSLISDGGG
+2517 G
-2528 EIIGQTVNGSAV
+2528 
-2540 EVMGD
+2540 
-2545 TTVSGIALTGSATGS
+2545 
-2560 GAGVT
+2560 
-2565 VSGENTTLTDT
+2565 
-2576 TVSGTTA
+2576 
-2583 DGTGVKVTGSLTSKG
+2583 
-2598 STTVNGNATGT
+2598 
-2609 GSGVDVSGDVTGGS
+2609 GVDVVAGLGDINLSTSGITANTDISLRAMSGG
-2623 INGSATG
+2623 
-2630 SGAGVTVSG
+2630 VD
-2639 ENTTLTDTTV
+2639 LT
-2649 SGTTADGTGVKVTG
+2649 
-2663 NLTSEGSTTV
+2663 
-2673 NGNATGT
+2673 NAT
-2680 GSGVD
+2680 
-2685 VSGSVGG
+2685 
-2692 GQLSGSSVDGV
+2692 
-2703 GIRFN
+2703 
-2708 DTARL
+2708 
-2713 SGTTVSG
+2713 
-2720 SSQSGAGISSEG
+2720 
-2732 NVQLNNV
+2732 
-2739 QLNASSVS
+2739 
-2747 GPDLSISGSLSY
+2747 
-2759 DRGTNIEASTISG
+2759 
-2772 RDSMLSETAL
+2772 
-2782 PLPALRQGAVN
+2782 
-2793 ADISRMNQPELDG
+2793 
-2806 FHDAGTPAVP
+2806 
-2816 VKEYRAL
+2816 
-2823 PRNVNISICSSEGDC
+2823 
-2838 ESFSLSS
+2838 LSS
-2845 SPKDKTHISRMDA
+2845 TA
-2858 LLSDGSRVKCEGGHC
+2858 GEV
-2873 RYISA
+2873 
-2878 QSSEEK
+2878 
-2884 K
+2884 

>member
-858 EDGTTVTSPNAMTVK
+858 EDGTTVTSLNAMTVK

-1049 GTGVNV
+1049 GTGV
-1055 QNATLN
+1055 
-1061 ATKAVIRGNSTSDT
+1061 
-1075 TSGSG
+1075 
-1080 FSLTNVTLGSSL
+1080 
-1092 SDLTNVTLSSAG
+1092 
-1104 SGAGAINILDSSVVN
+1104 
-1119 SSNRDTLLNMTI
+1119 
-1131 ENLTSV
+1131 
-1137 NMDGTAIYNNATAW
+1137 
-1151 NKSYETETNPNA
+1151 
-1163 GWIFENTSV
+1163 
-1172 NASSADLKGVGFIN
+1172 
-1186 AAINISNGSLNIT
+1186 
-1199 NNGAA
+1199 
-1204 VLSDSNVTVS
+1204 
-1214 GGNISIVS
+1214 
-1222 GAGKADLTNATLNS
+1222 
-1236 SSGAVSV
+1236 
-1243 TAQNGDLTLGA
+1243 
-1254 GNISAANNITLNA
+1254 
-1267 AAGVVSIGAANLT
+1267 
-1280 SVNGGINING
+1280 
-1290 AAAGGGTGIAITGSS
+1290 
-1305 SDKANISAENG
+1305 
-1316 TVSLNGTS
+1316 
-1324 VSGSGLKL
+1324 
-1332 DNVVLNSANAAFTGS
+1332 
-1347 SSDSGTGFSL
+1347 
-1357 TNTTLQGNLADLNN
+1357 
-1371 VTLSSAGSGASVT
+1371 
-1384 NILDNTVV
+1384 
-1392 NTTNRDTL
+1392 
-1400 LNMSIE
+1400 
-1406 NMTQIDMNGDTAFN
+1406 
-1420 GTGAWEKDYGKA
+1420 
-1432 DNPYSGWIFNNTSIN
+1432 
-1447 ASSVNVAG
+1447 
-1455 VGFINSTLNISSGG
+1455 
-1469 LDIHNNGSVILTN
+1469 
-1482 NNVTVMN
+1482 
-1489 GSVNLS
+1489 
-1495 SANGSIALDSG
+1495 
-1506 NISASGNISIHGN
+1506 
-1519 ASVSASG
+1519 
-1526 TLLNGTDIN
+1526 
-1535 ISGIEGVSLV
+1535 
-1545 SANVSGGNISISTQ
+1545 
-1559 NGTVSVTGSDAQ
+1559 
-1571 NRTVLNATDNIT
+1571 
-1583 IDGNQSIS
+1583 
-1591 GSGYAVT
+1591 
-1598 LNQADLTSDNGSV
+1598 
-1611 SITGYNSGSGATGGV
+1611 
-1626 SLANV
+1626 
-1631 NITSMNGSGI
+1631 
-1641 TLNGTTTSTSE
+1641 
-1652 SARSGIMVNGGVNI
+1652 
-1666 TANSTNGIIYM
+1666 
-1677 DAKRNA
+1677 
-1683 LTNNNN
+1683 
-1689 YDYYHYGAMNWNG
+1689 
-1702 NNSVSAAEINLHG
+1702 
-1715 HDTVGAGI
+1715 
-1723 MFGDYTAYAYRGGY
+1723 
-1737 QVNITFTGNT
+1737 
-1747 TINGQGGLYGI
+1747 
-1758 LLSNKNSYS
+1758 
-1767 GTPSSLTFN
+1767 
-1776 NGNVELLAK
+1776 
-1785 GDKGIFANNIK
+1785 
-1796 AAYVPGAIPAEF
+1796 
-1808 KYVLNNATLNIVTT
+1808 
-1822 STNGGFGKS
+1822 
-1831 NINMAIQGDGNVSVT
+1831 
-1846 GHSSGSNAGVDT
+1846 
-1858 SILNTNS
+1858 
-1865 LNGSLA
+1865 
-1871 LTGSSASGI
+1871 
-1880 GVLVAP
+1880 
-1886 NKSYKDVTITG
+1886 
-1897 TSSTGN
+1897 
-1903 GVVIQNNVTISGGQ
+1903 
-1917 VNGTSGSASGRGAG
+1917 
-1931 VVVNG
+1931 
-1936 QTHEFTDIAIVGQS
+1936 
-1950 AGSGHGVTVN
+1950 
-1960 SISGENVAICG
+1960 
-1971 TSTGSGNGVQLNNSV
+1971 
-1986 ISGVDITGSADNGN
+1986 
-2000 GIGVAGSDVTL
+2000 
-2011 SGTTLSGSSDNGS
+2011 
-2024 GVVLNSAV
+2024 
-2032 SADNNTVVTGNSAS
+2032 
-2046 GSGVVVSAGVSGAV
+2046 
-2060 VNGTSEAGSGVVLD
+2060 
-2074 GGDVSNAILQGVS
+2074 
-2087 TTGSGVEIAGNVSLD
+2087 
-2102 DVSAEAVS
+2102 
-2110 GTSTEGNGLLLSDG
+2110 
-2124 ASVGITGFLTS
+2124 
-2135 EPVTAPVELGGSS
+2135 
-2148 VNGSGVATSGNVSI
+2148 
-2162 SGVVLNGSA
+2162 
-2171 TTDEGVGVTLG
+2171 
-2182 GNLTIADN
+2182 
-2190 ISGVNA
+2190 
-2196 SATGNGTALVLDNAT
+2196 
-2211 INASGYADNGDN
+2211 
-2223 FSIDATVTGDGTAI
+2223 
-2237 STTGE
+2237 
-2242 NTLTS
+2242 
-2247 VILNGT
+2247 
-2253 GTGNGSAVVINGTLS
+2253 
-2268 TDKDII
+2268 
-2274 ATSQGANGTGLE
+2274 
-2286 LSGGTLTGTAS
+2286 
-2297 DGSPVNITVN
+2297 
-2307 AGDTGTVVHVSD
+2307 
-2319 GDSELSNVNLTA
+2319 
-2331 GVNNG
+2331 
-2336 TTLDVSGNLTS
+2336 
-2347 NVDITVSTGNGT
+2347 
-2359 ALNFSGGSIQGAPDA
+2359 
-2374 TVTVNASATGDTGSA
+2374 
-2389 VKVEDGNTGALNS
+2389 
-2402 VILNASAT
+2402 
-2410 DGNAVSVG
+2410 
-2418 GTLNT
+2418 
-2423 EDADINTQ
+2423 
-2431 VNGNGTALHVNG
+2431 
-2443 GTIQSAGNTTV
+2443 
-2454 NATAAT
+2454 
-2460 GQSVVV
+2460 
-2466 NNGML
+2466 
-2471 NSEREG
+2471 
-2477 DLIVSAT
+2477 
-2484 TETDDPAVNISGN
+2484 
-2497 SGVTNSQISGQN
+2497 
-2509 NGSGSAVV
+2509 
-2517 ISGSLISDGGG
+2517 
-2528 EIIGQTVNGSAV
+2528 
-2540 EVMGD
+2540 
-2545 TTVSGIALTGSATGS
+2545 
-2560 GAGVT
+2560 
-2565 VSGENTTLTDT
+2565 
-2576 TVSGTTA
+2576 
-2583 DGTGVKVTGSLTSKG
+2583 
-2598 STTVNGNATGT
+2598 
-2609 GSGVDVSGDVTGGS
+2609 
-2623 INGSATG
+2623 
-2630 SGAGVTVSG
+2630 
-2639 ENTTLTDTTV
+2639 
-2649 SGTTADGTGVKVTG
+2649 
-2663 NLTSEGSTTV
+2663 
-2673 NGNATGT
+2673 
-2680 GSGVD
+2680 
-2685 VSGSVGG
+2685 
-2692 GQLSGSSVDGV
+2692 
-2703 GIRFN
+2703 
-2708 DTARL
+2708 
-2713 SGTTVSG
+2713 
-2720 SSQSGAGISSEG
+2720 
-2732 NVQLNNV
+2732 
-2739 QLNASSVS
+2739 
-2747 GPDLSISGSLSY
+2747 
-2759 DRGTNIEASTISG
+2759 
-2772 RDSMLSETAL
+2772 
-2782 PLPALRQGAVN
+2782 
-2793 ADISRMNQPELDG
+2793 
-2806 FHDAGTPAVP
+2806 
-2816 VKEYRAL
+2816 
-2823 PRNVNISICSSEGDC
+2823 
-2838 ESFSLSS
+2838 
-2845 SPKDKTHISRMDA
+2845 
-2858 LLSDGSRVKCEGGHC
+2858 
-2873 RYISA
+2873 
-2878 QSSEEK
+2878 
-2884 K
+2884 

>member
-745 GNSITII
+745 DNSITII

-762 LFSSSEGEGAILKA
+762 LFSSSKGEGAILNA

-858 EDGTTVTSPNAMTVK
+858 EDGTTVTSLNAMTVK

-883 TSTSAKGNISIRA
+883 TSASAKGNISIHA

-1243 TAQNGDLTLGA
+1243 TAKGGDFLLGA
-1254 GNISAANNITLNA
+1254 GNIS
-1267 AAGVVSIGAANLT
+1267 
-1280 SVNGGINING
+1280 
-1290 AAAGGGTGIAITGSS
+1290 
-1305 SDKANISAENG
+1305 
-1316 TVSLNGTS
+1316 
-1324 VSGSGLKL
+1324 
-1332 DNVVLNSANAAFTGS
+1332 
-1347 SSDSGTGFSL
+1347 
-1357 TNTTLQGNLADLNN
+1357 
-1371 VTLSSAGSGASVT
+1371 
-1384 NILDNTVV
+1384 
-1392 NTTNRDTL
+1392 
-1400 LNMSIE
+1400 
-1406 NMTQIDMNGDTAFN
+1406 
-1420 GTGAWEKDYGKA
+1420 
-1432 DNPYSGWIFNNTSIN
+1432 
-1447 ASSVNVAG
+1447 
-1455 VGFINSTLNISSGG
+1455 
-1469 LDIHNNGSVILTN
+1469 
-1482 NNVTVMN
+1482 
-1489 GSVNLS
+1489 
-1495 SANGSIALDSG
+1495 
-1506 NISASGNISIHGN
+1506 
-1519 ASVSASG
+1519 
-1526 TLLNGTDIN
+1526 
-1535 ISGIEGVSLV
+1535 
-1545 SANVSGGNISISTQ
+1545 
-1559 NGTVSVTGSDAQ
+1559 
-1571 NRTVLNATDNIT
+1571 
-1583 IDGNQSIS
+1583 
-1591 GSGYAVT
+1591 
-1598 LNQADLTSDNGSV
+1598 
-1611 SITGYNSGSGATGGV
+1611 
-1626 SLANV
+1626 
-1631 NITSMNGSGI
+1631 
-1641 TLNGTTTSTSE
+1641 
-1652 SARSGIMVNGGVNI
+1652 
-1666 TANSTNGIIYM
+1666 
-1677 DAKRNA
+1677 
-1683 LTNNNN
+1683 
-1689 YDYYHYGAMNWNG
+1689 
-1702 NNSVSAAEINLHG
+1702 
-1715 HDTVGAGI
+1715 
-1723 MFGDYTAYAYRGGY
+1723 
-1737 QVNITFTGNT
+1737 
-1747 TINGQGGLYGI
+1747 
-1758 LLSNKNSYS
+1758 
-1767 GTPSSLTFN
+1767 
-1776 NGNVELLAK
+1776 
-1785 GDKGIFANNIK
+1785 
-1796 AAYVPGAIPAEF
+1796 
-1808 KYVLNNATLNIVTT
+1808 
-1822 STNGGFGKS
+1822 
-1831 NINMAIQGDGNVSVT
+1831 
-1846 GHSSGSNAGVDT
+1846 
-1858 SILNTNS
+1858 
-1865 LNGSLA
+1865 
-1871 LTGSSASGI
+1871 
-1880 GVLVAP
+1880 
-1886 NKSYKDVTITG
+1886 
-1897 TSSTGN
+1897 
-1903 GVVIQNNVTISGGQ
+1903 
-1917 VNGTSGSASGRGAG
+1917 
-1931 VVVNG
+1931 
-1936 QTHEFTDIAIVGQS
+1936 
-1950 AGSGHGVTVN
+1950 
-1960 SISGENVAICG
+1960 
-1971 TSTGSGNGVQLNNSV
+1971 
-1986 ISGVDITGSADNGN
+1986 
-2000 GIGVAGSDVTL
+2000 
-2011 SGTTLSGSSDNGS
+2011 
-2024 GVVLNSAV
+2024 
-2032 SADNNTVVTGNSAS
+2032 
-2046 GSGVVVSAGVSGAV
+2046 
-2060 VNGTSEAGSGVVLD
+2060 
-2074 GGDVSNAILQGVS
+2074 
-2087 TTGSGVEIAGNVSLD
+2087 
-2102 DVSAEAVS
+2102 
-2110 GTSTEGNGLLLSDG
+2110 
-2124 ASVGITGFLTS
+2124 
-2135 EPVTAPVELGGSS
+2135 
-2148 VNGSGVATSGNVSI
+2148 
-2162 SGVVLNGSA
+2162 
-2171 TTDEGVGVTLG
+2171 
-2182 GNLTIADN
+2182 
-2190 ISGVNA
+2190 
-2196 SATGNGTALVLDNAT
+2196 
-2211 INASGYADNGDN
+2211 
-2223 FSIDATVTGDGTAI
+2223 
-2237 STTGE
+2237 
-2242 NTLTS
+2242 
-2247 VILNGT
+2247 
-2253 GTGNGSAVVINGTLS
+2253 
-2268 TDKDII
+2268 
-2274 ATSQGANGTGLE
+2274 
-2286 LSGGTLTGTAS
+2286 
-2297 DGSPVNITVN
+2297 
-2307 AGDTGTVVHVSD
+2307 
-2319 GDSELSNVNLTA
+2319 
-2331 GVNNG
+2331 
-2336 TTLDVSGNLTS
+2336 
-2347 NVDITVSTGNGT
+2347 
-2359 ALNFSGGSIQGAPDA
+2359 
-2374 TVTVNASATGDTGSA
+2374 
-2389 VKVEDGNTGALNS
+2389 
-2402 VILNASAT
+2402 
-2410 DGNAVSVG
+2410 
-2418 GTLNT
+2418 
-2423 EDADINTQ
+2423 
-2431 VNGNGTALHVNG
+2431 
-2443 GTIQSAGNTTV
+2443 
-2454 NATAAT
+2454 
-2460 GQSVVV
+2460 
-2466 NNGML
+2466 
-2471 NSEREG
+2471 
-2477 DLIVSAT
+2477 
-2484 TETDDPAVNISGN
+2484 
-2497 SGVTNSQISGQN
+2497 
-2509 NGSGSAVV
+2509 
-2517 ISGSLISDGGG
+2517 
-2528 EIIGQTVNGSAV
+2528 
-2540 EVMGD
+2540 
-2545 TTVSGIALTGSATGS
+2545 
-2560 GAGVT
+2560 
-2565 VSGENTTLTDT
+2565 
-2576 TVSGTTA
+2576 
-2583 DGTGVKVTGSLTSKG
+2583 
-2598 STTVNGNATGT
+2598 
-2609 GSGVDVSGDVTGGS
+2609 
-2623 INGSATG
+2623 
-2630 SGAGVTVSG
+2630 
-2639 ENTTLTDTTV
+2639 
-2649 SGTTADGTGVKVTG
+2649 
-2663 NLTSEGSTTV
+2663 
-2673 NGNATGT
+2673 
-2680 GSGVD
+2680 
-2685 VSGSVGG
+2685 
-2692 GQLSGSSVDGV
+2692 
-2703 GIRFN
+2703 
-2708 DTARL
+2708 
-2713 SGTTVSG
+2713 
-2720 SSQSGAGISSEG
+2720 
-2732 NVQLNNV
+2732 
-2739 QLNASSVS
+2739 
-2747 GPDLSISGSLSY
+2747 
-2759 DRGTNIEASTISG
+2759 
-2772 RDSMLSETAL
+2772 
-2782 PLPALRQGAVN
+2782 
-2793 ADISRMNQPELDG
+2793 
-2806 FHDAGTPAVP
+2806 
-2816 VKEYRAL
+2816 
-2823 PRNVNISICSSEGDC
+2823 
-2838 ESFSLSS
+2838 
-2845 SPKDKTHISRMDA
+2845 
-2858 LLSDGSRVKCEGGHC
+2858 
-2873 RYISA
+2873 
-2878 QSSEEK
+2878 
-2884 K
+2884 